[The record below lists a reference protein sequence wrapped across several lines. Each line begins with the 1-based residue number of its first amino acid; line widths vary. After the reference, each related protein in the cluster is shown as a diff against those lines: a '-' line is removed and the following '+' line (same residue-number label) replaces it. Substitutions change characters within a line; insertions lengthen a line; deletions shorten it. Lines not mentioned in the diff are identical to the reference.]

1 MPNNKPRY
9 SLTVDGKQRTVEAD
23 KFNNNI
29 DAFVSQ
35 MPDATVRMKDASG
48 KEADVK
54 LNDLSSAYDQGYD
67 YVTTDKPIY
76 VNTKAPASSSN
87 NERQKAAQDR
97 PTAPVQ
103 QHQSIPAGKPQAPAT
118 PQQQGKQEPGFF
130 SRLWQ
135 SAKNALSSAG
145 KTGPEGHAVA
155 AGEAIGNKM
164 QQGSAAR
171 QPAQQA
177 AAHPQQHVQQP
188 QKDAQQTPQT
198 APKQNIE
205 SGQVSPQDAWR
216 NQPITVGYLTKGQH
230 DTTQGAVYDQMYK
243 EFEDYYNKLNVGEH
257 RPSAI
262 RYLTNRAWDYNIDE
276 GEGGG
281 VVITP
286 KGNRTSGYIDSNVTY
301 VRDAN
306 GNVRTENTLGNGR
319 ANNIVNNVLANF
331 LTNKAQ
337 AAAEELVKKIPYG
350 VNEEMAL
357 DALRDNYY
365 QSGYQKELWAIASK
379 SGVQYKDFIN
389 EFMKPVLNETIKRT
403 HNGLELP
410 VNSLFSDWDYAA
422 EAGKEYDPN
431 ALNADERKLYDA
443 LMTDFDQRLS
453 ADRATARGKANE
465 LSGRETASN
474 LAIGGREGHAM
485 QLGVPMET
493 LREYN
498 AYADP
503 SKAVNYVLDKL
514 YSNGK
519 GGQGGVP
526 VKDNID
532 RQRIGNLLYR
542 KIMDKLV
549 QERIPKSKWGYVLKG
564 FMDGDLGELF
574 KNYTQTDFERHLDN
588 LADTKY
594 MQSLKGF
601 SGMLATGGHEV
612 TKFLSDAWEYY
623 LGGKVGS
630 AVTSAL
636 RKRAIQR
643 FAGDLIERGIQR
655 NVAEG
660 IAARAFQRTTQ
671 NAGRK
676 AVMGA
681 VHGAG
686 TMGTAQAISGALR
699 QSISPAA
706 GAKMDEILQ
715 RKANGEQIDKKQ
727 EAQEIAEANKEAH
740 NLTSVLGAGAMGG
753 LSGAV
758 AGMSFG
764 PGTYV
769 GETVG
774 KWASKYM
781 GDLASAATGY
791 MARLGTNAASA
802 TAIGQ
807 AEGAITG
814 EKPEGSIGNQFAQNL
829 VTFALLDAQGAAPRM
844 LNGHPIKSY
853 RAWKEYERS
862 YGISTEDQQRM
873 RDAGYG
879 DLIDTIDGLVSE
891 RFRDRGSSTLPNSGW
906 KPQEKSTR
914 INEGMMKLLS
924 DDTIPEELKRKYYS
938 LVTGDDS
945 KQLSP
950 IVASEVTTDEDGN
963 HYLVTYNKYGNVVSD
978 RQYHSEKA
986 AQDAQMEI
994 GHEQDENLTDTLQQG
1009 VFAKDADALMEHAYQ
1024 AAVDAFKNGDSSLGK
1039 GQQTLLYLYQN
1050 KERLAKALAA
1060 AGTGEPLSESDQR
1073 LVSLFNTVQKQL
1085 FEHDANS
1092 HDGNIYNIAR
1102 AAEAANGLASHSLYV
1117 ARKGHTEKEAKK
1129 LAEENGEEA
1138 VHVGGDVWRTASEDA
1153 AVKDY
1158 QQRLYDYMSGIEE
1171 GQGAEV
1177 KEQGRIE
1184 YKPGEGAAAQQPPT
1198 EPSASKETVDAQQP
1212 AERDGSAPYKGAAQ
1226 NGSEPIQGQGPT
1238 LSPEALEK
1246 GQQPQGQGQ
1255 QQPQGLAEG
1264 AGQEKTPLQQRMEA
1278 GYERG
1283 MGIESDETQLAQIQH
1298 DTDFAN
1304 QRFNQAFGD
1313 GNLNA
1318 FRNGMIDAVKNGDE
1332 DAMRK
1337 LLDKYEGQL
1346 SDEQKEATYG
1356 LIEIGAVQNG
1366 IDDSITSQ
1374 TMEYR
1379 DQRQQELADIS
1390 DAQGNITRLT
1400 LDDGTTAYLKNGDIT
1415 NEYGGVMVVD
1425 ENGETKQIPVS
1436 SIKQAEE
1443 PVSAQQQLND
1453 DTNAFAEDLK
1463 TGYQRLASGADMLPG
1478 QQADINISGK
1488 MFHVTVDRELEDGR
1502 YQLIMDDG
1510 SPIVLTSDEMQQA
1523 VAAAR
1528 NESVTAELAN
1538 QKQQRAAQETEARRT
1553 KGIAGYADG
1562 KPDLGASE
1570 TDPTV
1575 AGEYLRQQQAEDGK
1589 DPLPGIESEIEAQKS
1604 AQQQAQQDLDR
1615 HEQWMEINGDLYSPE
1630 DKATKESII
1639 EQRKKEIADAKQRI
1653 RKLGEVRN
1661 AYMSSEQRMKFR
1673 NDRMR
1678 KSEEARKTAF
1688 AEWQKAQDVDKSKP
1702 ATVDGIDNKTLLD
1715 NYATQADAEN
1725 YLQRRREEVIHAYR
1739 DGASN
1744 TISDVQ
1750 RRLQDYTNGLEE
1762 LTTDELKSLHSQ
1774 LADAKEQE
1782 RLAMEQVK
1790 QIKAQQQKLGTLYK
1804 ERNKAELDKMEPADR
1819 RAALLK
1825 GARTPEELL
1834 RKAHEAYKGSDF
1846 ESRLDDLEPETL
1858 EEYVSQNLGY
1868 GTLNWEG
1875 TGSGISKKKGLKQ
1888 ELGLTRG
1895 IGHGFDSNGINAY
1908 LAPTGQGMSVDL
1920 AAHKMW
1926 EETRGT
1932 QFDNYDDQDFKNA
1945 ILDLLGSAQKATDI
1959 KYLMIR
1965 NRINEVE
1972 DYERHQEEQ
1981 ERWYKEQEEEALK
1994 KRQQDIDMYNDY
2006 LNAIAESRLLTPEHE
2021 SYLNG
2026 LYADEIAEAEQ
2037 EEADRE
2043 AAWKAYEA
2051 EKEENQLKQNNDGR
2065 TATETNDSGSEVD
2078 RQSEPGADDAG
2089 NGKSEETLPGKAAHQ
2104 SAAETEHHAQ
2114 RQVSDRSAHTPA
2126 GDSDADGS
2134 VSLSAPK
2141 LKEIKKRAS
2150 QFSAETE
2157 EESGAFGRL
2166 VPKMSD
2172 EELLTYMRLDGNG
2185 DPNEAYHPELYDE
2198 YDSRHNDEEVDAY
2211 NSYLQQLRDS
2221 GTTAEQAED
2230 MLANVQLDY
2239 KRYGATDERSM
2250 LNGQQDALMDYISE
2264 LNHQEEE
2271 KSPSEEQGEGQM
2283 EMHEVDTDKLFKDLK
2298 AGKTATLSDYYKDEG
2313 VHSIGATY
2321 TPEKVAAERQNVNT
2335 DPTEGQ
2341 KEAGNYKKGHIKV
2354 DGYDIT
2360 IENPKGSTRSGKDAS
2375 GKAWSV
2381 PMHYDYGYIK
2391 GTEGVDGDHI
2401 DVYLSDEPTKGNV
2414 YVVDQ
2419 VNQNDGSFDE
2429 HKVMYGFPSMEAA
2442 VEAYKGQYEDG
2453 WKVGTVTEVSRE
2465 DFKKWVESSHRKTK
2479 PFADYKSMEAAAL
2492 QQLTERDG
2500 NHDRNVAHEVND
2512 VSAGKKLESANDV
2525 LAEAERRKRLTSEE
2539 GAKKTWESLVNPNK
2553 LINFANDEEA
2563 QAKWVNEHLSDIVD
2577 GYIATCKNGN
2587 TLDPDELRKAF
2598 TGIGYDGKNVPQ
2610 FRASEK
2616 HVVDILYAKM
2626 LLKALASGKSS
2637 ITLLTGVGGAGKST
2651 ATRQMD
2657 LSNRG
2662 VVYDSAFNSFSSL
2675 EKAIKKAKAAGIKDI
2690 QVVAVHN
2697 DALTAFN
2704 NTVNRGLSS
2713 GRFLSLSYFI
2723 DDAFPK
2729 NAGKIAALSEKY
2741 PDVDIVCYDNSHND
2755 ASNRENGGLVSID
2768 AAKHWDYSV
2777 SNALIN
2783 QLLDIIEDGINK
2795 GRFTKDQAAS
2805 LGFGL
2810 QEVPRSHGA
2819 VADPS
2824 TIERIARIGRRIRQ
2838 EVGGDI
2844 RPSTS
2849 GEQPLVRGDGLH
2861 QPGGPRPHTAG
2872 KGAEIKPHS
2881 AKQLDFFDLFG
2892 DETADKPYYPI
2903 ENGRI
2908 QPSRGI
2914 AFPVGWSLPTKD
2926 GRNIKVTK
2934 VLPGENRREVSWAD
2948 GEGKAH
2954 SEEMST
2960 DALQHLADVAFG
2972 FADDNTNQ
2980 NNYGKDNTEN
2990 AEGAGADS
2998 GANRPLGS
3006 VRPSGDGVLGSSEL
3020 GRPDAG
3026 EVGGD
3031 TKESSGLAD
3040 GQPGGLSTVGR
3051 RGGAKVDA
3059 DSGDTASSLVGG
3071 RRHGVSTGVR
3081 PDGEGHSDRGTD
3093 GRPGAPERPLR
3104 VSVRPGA
3111 DASGSDSGESPERG
3125 ASSEE
3130 GAGVRGLLAGQEKPG
3145 KPARDEA
3152 TATMRADDGSKKTA
3166 SERNTPLN
3174 TRNYLYP
3181 KDGADIDNMSA
3192 KDRLATNVD
3201 ALETLAQL
3209 VHEGRTATAEER
3221 NKLGKFRG
3229 WGGVD
3234 MTDVWNVDSL
3244 LRKGRKWDSSRR
3256 ENVTDVANPYYRLG
3270 MVIKSLDP
3278 DGKRGVFESIKKA
3291 ALTSYYTPLPIA
3303 GAMNEYL
3310 SLAGYKGGG
3319 SMLDPSI
3326 GNGVFEGTMPK
3337 DMQQRTQ
3344 IYGVELDWLTAQIA
3358 KNLYPDAH
3366 IQQSGYQEAE
3376 LCKDAFDVVESNIP
3390 FGDIKVYDPTWRHDS
3405 SPAKKAAQGK
3415 IHTYFAL
3422 KMMENAKPGGLVTIM
3437 TSNSIMD
3444 TPGNGIIRDAL
3455 LEQGEFLGAVRLPD
3469 NTFKGAGTRVVTDVI
3484 FMRKYKDEDD
3494 RANTLARDGYAEKQ
3508 RQFSRV
3514 DTIKAH
3520 NASEGKDYDV
3530 RISGYYKSNP
3540 KMMLGKVVAG
3550 GQYRGDEFGLTS
3562 VDDTNA
3568 LAKKM
3573 HEAIKKEIVGDRA
3586 GQLYDTH
3593 KSERKIYH
3601 AIRESYVGDGSYQ
3614 SSGNIVEQNGKFG
3627 VLRAVSHGD
3636 VDMGFDFE
3644 ENPKLNRFAA
3654 RIRLYIPVRT
3664 ALKKL
3669 IAAQINR
3676 ESEKV
3681 IEGYR
3686 KELNAAYKAFHNRYG
3701 LLNDKSNNF
3710 IAEDIDSYQMLS
3722 LEDIDEDTKKLK
3734 GLADI
3739 FTKNTIKPTIDTS
3752 KVNDPASAIAT
3763 SLAQYGE
3770 VRPSFME
3777 TVLGKDWP
3785 TLCGDTLYKVPF
3797 SESYVV
3803 SDDYLSGD
3811 VKSKLED
3818 AQRAAAESS
3827 EYKRNVEALEKVQ
3840 PRDIPIGEIN
3850 IRMGARWVP
3859 DKIYTDFMK
3868 KMFGIPDW
3876 DHVKSGVRYI
3886 PESDDY
3892 IINVDSSET
3901 GIEADKWAT
3910 DRRSAKEI
3918 FEAAMKDRSLKVYDH
3933 HSDGSTSLNKSATE
3947 LANSKVQDLRE
3958 TFETWVTSDPE
3969 RADALG
3975 KMYNEKFNRTVIR
3988 QWSAPFLQPVG
3999 LQGMTLRPHQQ
4010 AAVWMLLNNRG
4021 GIVDHIVGAGKTLVM
4036 QSAIMEMRRMGIAK
4050 KPMIIALKATV
4061 GQIAKEFAQAYPA
4074 AKILAPTEKDF
4085 VAKNRKKLF
4094 AQIATNDY
4102 DCVIVSHDYYVKFG
4116 HTKEIESQT
4125 LREQLQQLEATIML
4139 MRTNDVNGSQSQL
4152 TKRQLKGLEKRKA
4165 NLEARMKRIMDR
4177 PTDKEFCFEN
4187 LGVDYLFVDECQRFK
4202 SLPYA
4207 TTYNQV
4213 AGLGD
4218 PTGSTKAVALLN
4230 GVRYLQQLHQ
4240 GDRGTVFLSGTT
4252 ITNSLVEVYNLLNY
4266 LRPNMMKKLGYT
4278 TFDAWA
4284 AQFAVRSSELE
4295 YGVTNELK
4303 EKNRFRY
4310 FQNVSELGKMYAE
4323 IADVR
4328 NDYNLKLPKPKPR
4341 THLVTIEPSDD
4352 LDIINEQI
4360 VNMVKT
4366 KDGSFFGIDGND
4378 KTPWSLQASN
4388 FSTKASVSPR
4398 LVDPSL
4404 PDDPH
4409 GKLATACEN
4418 VAKIYKQFDAQK
4430 GTQLIFCDTGVP
4442 SKGKEYDAY
4451 TDIINRLVNDY
4462 GIPRKEIVDIHT
4474 ANTDDK
4480 RKALFKKVRDG
4491 QVRILIGG
4499 TVNMGTGVNVQSRL
4513 VALHHIDI
4521 PWQPADT
4528 EQRNGRGVRQG
4539 NIIARDFNDNNVDIY
4554 YYAVKGTLDTYRYQL
4569 QDIKG
4574 KMFAQF
4580 KLNTIDSDSAR
4591 EFDEG
4596 EIDADGQIDPA
4607 QMVAM
4612 LSGNPVI
4619 FEKSK
4624 QDKLVK
4630 KLRRQESSEYNDY
4643 LRRKRNIESLKSRKE
4658 SFEEYKR
4665 MNDRDKEFLERNGYD
4680 PSRPANDYKI
4690 VDGSGKEFPWKKA
4703 TEAGKIIHK
4712 LWKSAKPFTLKGY
4725 GMKAHVVQN
4734 GDDMFGFQTILKPV
4748 SDHWG
4753 LSNLP
4758 YSVPLSDTDQAAGQA
4773 FANLVKSIY
4782 HSGDAYKAELD
4793 KLTHKLEGSDKIGE
4807 FQFSKQKQLEEALAK
4822 KKELDAEYQKL
4833 SDETNNEAEQKTGEP
4848 QGSQDSGDDGALY
4861 RMADEEEAAKLD
4873 KEPTVKVYRAM
4884 QLINGKLYPPMAAK
4898 VNGSLVESAEPGQ
4911 WLRADEHPELAK
4923 NGLFTLNKGGK
4934 DASGKRLGSVP
4945 AAYNPYWHTSRSPL
4959 NDQFS
4964 SAYKRPNLVTVEVEI
4979 PKSELTSG
4987 YQADGVKDPVGEMSW
5002 HAGPVS
5008 SKLPKEK
5015 ERKVILSRWCKV
5027 VRVVPDAEVADK
5039 VAGML
5044 KGEDISVPDNTVT
5057 PSLRMELEKRGVP
5070 ITHTKMV
5077 EDWERK
5083 YPATQSGLSR
5093 DGDGAYTDDE
5103 LSEMN
5108 DPFVKMLGEKARS
5121 AKQRKAF
5128 AARERR
5134 RMEAAAHEWAD
5145 KLHLDNVEIV
5155 TEPVAIKD
5163 RRGRVYHP
5171 KGYFDK
5177 GTSRIVICIGN
5188 NRNVRDVV
5196 QTVLHEAV
5204 GHYGLR
5210 RLFGKHFDTF
5220 LENVYAAAD
5229 MDVRRR
5235 ITELALR
5242 KYGGNFHVAT
5252 EEYLAS
5258 LAEDTNYESLSKGFW
5273 PRIKQL
5279 FLRMLRA
5286 IGLKDFVDRGVTLS
5300 INELRYILWRSFK
5313 NLTAPGEHRS
5323 FADEA
5328 EDEAKQAELKVGD
5341 FRLDKAIDQGASP
5354 EELAVINKT
5363 VQRSWL
5369 AKKAM
5374 DTLRQLTAAKREL
5387 DEAITE
5393 NPSSEKA
5400 SRLRGQL
5407 EKLNETMDDNRD
5419 WAEDLNVD
5427 LRQLLKDNGVKE
5439 EDLRE
5444 FDSRQ
5449 EGIDGAQQRPT
5460 EQSLNEQQEAAE
5472 REAREEKV
5480 RRLTQRFVRTFRQWL
5495 KVKKEYDRSF
5505 QEDPE
5510 SERTDTLGDVLNGWN
5525 DNMETLV
5532 DEAYEMG
5539 LDARQ
5544 LRQKLKDN
5552 GTEDEDLREYD
5563 GLFADEE
5570 VPIAVDKNITPEQ
5583 QALLRGL
5590 NSHEYPTIQKLSA
5603 EKLGNNVESAV
5614 NKGEN
5619 VSEHGAAAQQPTERR
5634 GNVGADMNRRG
5645 MSTREF
5651 SDQEKIDMRN
5661 AAEELG
5667 ETLGG
5672 VPVAIEHNG
5681 KDGVKGS
5688 FDTHD
5693 NTVHVN
5699 MDEADGIEDVEAT
5712 VCHEVLGHEGLKALF
5727 GSNKGVDM
5735 FGQFIYDNASKELRR
5750 RIVEKAD
5757 EEGYEWTDPL
5767 RFSKAAQEVFSD
5779 IASEGPRNA
5788 EEFSLWRKVKHYV
5801 IRALKSLGI
5810 RIRGIVNDH
5819 DLRYFVLKT
5828 GKAVK
5833 KWSMMDEEAQ
5843 REAAEPGRIMYSR
5856 RGKPRKRKDESMA
5869 QYIERLRTYER
5880 WKQAEEKAKAAN
5892 DPLPEKEDYDH
5903 QAQDEYNKA
5912 MDDWRKS
5919 NNIQSGDKEPSEFPK
5934 RKHGDSPQEYAVRVA
5949 DYESQSDIWKTAP
5962 NVFDYMKKAQDEY
5975 HAAYEAWKT
5984 RYDLQEMENV
5994 DEKLYSGE
6002 PIPVDQPQTDE
6013 QHYDQLEV
6021 EHAVEQ
6027 DAARELGDAV
6037 GMDLSAEGAQR
6048 HAKLAVIERRK
6059 NLESASADDAIF
6071 IHDLCRDIDALA
6083 KKKGMKTAEL
6093 REKLIDVIESPVA
6106 QQDAD
6111 KEVDKWV
6118 DVLNNMRAFQ
6128 DAHSSITADGV
6139 KAAMPELT
6147 ALSHLYVKY
6156 GVKPSTYEQRK
6167 EIHEAAKALADKF
6180 NDYYKD
6186 TTGYN
6191 QLFGDDIMQ
6200 VGKYI
6205 VKMSDAAYAAA
6216 AASKLGEDPD
6226 VKAIV
6231 DRIHDWY
6238 DNFYH
6243 VIEDAG
6249 LRGDAGYVENG
6260 YINHIWDKKKSDAG
6274 AWEKYVENYQ
6284 RTKSGNMRHRT
6295 ISTYADGIE
6304 VGLVPKFNDVAQ
6316 IMSYYS
6322 RQNNEAIA
6330 NKKFLDDLSF
6340 LTVSELNKDGE
6351 VVRTL
6356 PVLNSHHPNRFD
6368 EERYKMYHVPGVGDV
6383 WVLNEVSRRF
6393 SSIFGTMRT
6402 QDIPDW
6408 LSKTG
6413 KVYDLLGSTMKKIQ
6427 LSISGFHMGALSEVA
6442 LAQMRPDRGMKA
6454 IFKYILLDS
6463 IRHHGEIPAYVHPE
6477 DFKLAASHLVQ
6488 LGATQDYAASDVNM
6502 ITERFRN
6509 YVRSL
6514 RKDEAFVKQAAGGAL
6529 TPLAVAL
6536 DFINKGMDK
6545 LLWNYLHDGLKIA
6558 CFKQFAE
6565 QIDRRVEKEGLT
6577 SSQRD
6582 RLLDEAGQYVNDTF
6596 GGQYWELLNVS
6607 PAALKWMRRA
6617 LLSPDWFISTQRHFF
6632 ANFGFGSLYDTRSF
6646 GEYVKESLRLN
6657 RAAAQQRRTEPGS
6670 VESIDADGDIY
6681 RKFRSKEARLC
6692 YVLGVCVFFYTMM
6705 NGLNAVMRARDEA
6718 KEKEKADEMRKTN
6731 PDYKSPYEL
6740 SYPDGMKWY
6749 DYTMLGNSL
6758 GQQTHLFLER
6768 YEDGTEMYVR
6778 WGKQFREFPEMFIGR
6793 KGLDFPAPMIQRMM
6807 GKANPVI
6814 GLVRDNLGA
6823 LGIWGFENQNDIEEI
6838 QAKYGKQIGLLAMNA
6853 RHFLPFSLPTQSEK
6867 EFKMMDLFMP
6877 SSKGFT
6883 RYKTVDY
6890 FKDFI
6895 KSGDMEGVA
6904 RVYRAATMNGID
6916 AEKCLQA
6923 AITTLKAEQRDEMSD
6938 GIKDLSQ
6945 AVKRY
6950 DAAKTLKEKKVL
6962 KNKLTKLLAAES
6974 YKAFTR
6980 DEAMQMIEDYMNG
6993 DNVSEKDNDRYIELS
7008 NSSDI
7013 RADYRLSAIGKQAK
7027 KFVVQIKDA
7036 QSSGDASAAEK
7047 LANRYSS
7054 WIEIN
7059 TIINQERSS
7068 VNKLKKQ
7075 LGKGNDKAVMN
7086 EIREVRKQA
7095 QQLVDA
7101 LPAPK

>member
-1 MPNNKPRY
+1 MANDNDKIKIIY
-9 SLTVDGKQRTVEAD
+9 TTLKDGGAD
-23 KFNNNI
+23 VGTEKEFN
-29 DAFVSQ
+29 DWFL
-35 MPDATVRMKDASG
+35 ASG
-48 KEADVK
+48 KDGYENRKSVYDALTDGGADAGRNYEEFRDWLGLHAVDGGAGK
-54 LNDLSSAYDQGYD
+54 HVVHGDDGADAVQS
-67 YVTTDKPIY
+67 V
-76 VNTKAPASSSN
+76 APA
-87 NERQKAAQDR
+87 QQ
-97 PTAPVQ
+97 PV
-103 QHQSIPAGKPQAPAT
+103 SPKPQAP
-118 PQQQGKQEPGFF
+118 QQQDKQEPGFF

-135 SAKNALSSAG
+135 SAKDAFSSAG
-145 KTGPEGHAVA
+145 QTGPEGHAVA
-155 AGEAIGNKM
+155 AGAAISNM
-164 QQGSAAR
+164 LQQGSAAR
-171 QPAQQA
+171 QPAQQRTL
-177 AAHPQQHVQQP
+177 PPNQP
-188 QKDAQQTPQT
+188 VSQTQKNAQQAAQA
-198 APKQNIE
+198 APKQDVE

-230 DTTQGAVYDQMYK
+230 DTTQGAVFDQMYK
-243 EFEDYYNKLNVGEH
+243 DFESYYNNVKPGQ
-257 RPSAI
+257 PSAI
-262 RYLTNRAWDYNIDE
+262 RFLRQRAMDYGINE
-276 GEGGG
+276 GNGGL
-281 VVITP
+281 VVTP
-286 KGNRTSGYIDSNVTY
+286 GGNKVGDVSTDVINVTDPNGTHTE
-301 VRDAN
+301 VMLGSGKAN
-306 GNVRTENTLGNGR
+306 EL
-319 ANNIVNNVLANF
+319 ADSVLNSF
-331 LTNKAQ
+331 LRNKAR
-337 AAAEELVKKIPYG
+337 AAAEELAKKIPFSDTDTA
-350 VNEEMAL
+350 M
-357 DALRDNYY
+357 DSLRANYY
-365 QSGYQKELWAIASK
+365 NSDYQRQLWDIAGK
-379 SGVQYKDFIN
+379 SGVSYKHFIDS
-389 EFMKPVLNETIKRT
+389 FMKPALDDAIKSI
-403 HNGLELP
+403 HNGMNLH
-410 VNSLFSDWDYAA
+410 VGSLFSDWNYAA
-422 EAGKEYDPN
+422 DEGKEYDPN
-431 ALNADERKLYDA
+431 ALNADERKLYDV

-465 LSGRETASN
+465 LAGRETASN

-503 SKAVNYVLDKL
+503 IKAVNYVLDKL
-514 YSNGK
+514 MGNG
-519 GGQGGVP
+519 GGNVIAGGNG
-526 VKDNID
+526 DGIN
-532 RQRIGNLLYR
+532 RQALGNLLYR

-564 FMDGDLGELF
+564 FMDGDIGELF

-588 LADTKY
+588 LADKKY

-601 SGMLATGGHEV
+601 SGMLATGGHEA

-630 AVTSAL
+630 AVTGAL
-636 RKRAIQR
+636 RKRAIKR
-643 FAGDLIERGIQR
+643 FAADLVERGIQR

-660 IAARAFQRTTQ
+660 IAARAFQRTAQ

-686 TMGTAQAISGALR
+686 TMGTAGAISGTLR

-706 GAKMDEILQ
+706 GEKMDEILQ
-715 RKANGEQIDKKQ
+715 RKANGEQISKQQ

-740 NLTSVLGAGAMGG
+740 SITSVLGAGAKGG

-758 AGMSFG
+758 AGMTFG

-769 GETVG
+769 GETVS

-791 MARLGTNAASA
+791 TARLGTNAASA
-802 TAIGQ
+802 TALGQ

-829 VTFALLDAQGAAPRM
+829 VTFAMLDAQGAAPRM

-879 DLIDTIDGLVSE
+879 DLIDTIDGIVSE

-906 KPQEKSTR
+906 KPQEESTR

-924 DDTIPEELKRKYYS
+924 DATLPEELKRKYYS

-978 RQYHSEKA
+978 RQYHNEKS
-986 AQDAQMEI
+986 AQDAQMKI
-994 GHEQDENLTDTLQQG
+994 GHEQDENLTDALQQG
-1009 VFAKDADALMEHAYQ
+1009 VFAKDADALMEHAYH
-1024 AAVDAFKNGDSSLGK
+1024 AAVEAFKNGDGSLGK

-1050 KERLAKALAA
+1050 KDRLTNALVA
-1060 AGTGEPLSESDQR
+1060 AGTGEPLTESDQR

-1102 AAEAANGLASHSLYV
+1102 AAEAANGLASNSLYV
-1117 ARKGHTEKEAKK
+1117 ARKGHTQKEAKK

-1138 VHVGGDVWRTASEDA
+1138 IHIGGDVWRTASEDA

-1177 KEQGRIE
+1177 KE
-1184 YKPGEGAAAQQPPT
+1184 PGEEATAQQQPT
-1198 EPSASKETVDAQQP
+1198 EPSAPEVADA
-1212 AERDGSAPYKGAAQ
+1212 
-1226 NGSEPIQGQGPT
+1226 T
-1238 LSPEALEK
+1238 
-1246 GQQPQGQGQ
+1246 Q
-1255 QQPQGLAEG
+1255 QQPTEPT
-1264 AGQEKTPLQQRMEA
+1264 GQQNHDQDVLNKLQERRNA

-1283 MGIESDETQLAQIQH
+1283 MGIDSDKTQLVQIQH
-1298 DTDFAN
+1298 DIDLAN

-1313 GNLNA
+1313 GNMNA
-1318 FRNGMIDAVKNGDE
+1318 FRNGMIDAVKNDDE

-1346 SDEQKEATYG
+1346 SDEQREATYS

-1366 IDDSITSQ
+1366 IDDSIASQ
-1374 TMEYR
+1374 TMEYH

-1400 LDDGTTAYLKNGDIT
+1400 LDDGTTVYLKNGDIT
-1415 NEYGGVMVVD
+1415 NQYGGVMVVD

-1443 PVSAQQQLND
+1443 PVSAQQQLYN

-1478 QQADINISGK
+1478 QQADINISGQK
-1488 MFHVTVDRELEDGR
+1488 FHVTADRELEDGR

-1510 SPIVLTSDEMQQA
+1510 SPIVLTSDETQQA

-1528 NESVTAELAN
+1528 NESVSTELAN
-1538 QKQQRAAQETEARRT
+1538 QQQQRAAQETEARRT
-1553 KGIAGYADG
+1553 KGIVGYAEG

-1570 TDPTV
+1570 TDPAV
-1575 AGEYLRQQQAEDGK
+1575 AGEYLRQKQAEDGK
-1589 DPLPGIESEIEAQKS
+1589 DPLPSIESEIEALKS

-1615 HEQWMEINGDLYSPE
+1615 HEQWMEINGDLYTPE
-1630 DKATKESII
+1630 DKANKESII
-1639 EQRKKEIADAKQRI
+1639 EQRKKEIADTRQRI

-1661 AYMSSEQRMKFR
+1661 AYMSQEQRMKFR

-1688 AEWQKAQDVDKSKP
+1688 TEWQKAQDTEKP
-1702 ATVDGIDNKTLLD
+1702 KQATVDGIDNKTLLD
-1715 NYATQADAEN
+1715 NYATQADAED
-1725 YLQRRREEVIHAYR
+1725 YLQRRREEILRAYR
-1739 DGASN
+1739 AGASN
-1744 TISDVQ
+1744 TIADVQ
-1750 RRLQDYTNGLEE
+1750 RHLQDYTNGLEE
-1762 LTTDELKSLHSQ
+1762 LTDDDLKSLFTH
-1774 LADAKEQE
+1774 LAEAKEQE
-1782 RLAMEQVK
+1782 RVAMEQAK

-1819 RAALLK
+1819 RAVLLK
-1825 GARTPEELL
+1825 GARTPAELL
-1834 RKAHEAYKGSDF
+1834 KKAHEAYKGSDF

-1875 TGSGISKKKGLKQ
+1875 TGTGISKKNGLKQ

-1908 LAPTGQGMSVDL
+1908 LAPKGQGMSVDM

-1926 EETRGT
+1926 KDSRGT
-1932 QFDNYDDQDFKNA
+1932 QFDSYDDQDFKNA
-1945 ILDLLGSAQKATDI
+1945 ILDLLGSSQKATDI
-1959 KYLMIR
+1959 KYLTIR
-1965 NRINEVE
+1965 NRIKEVE
-1972 DYERHQEEQ
+1972 DYERAQEEQ
-1981 ERWYKEQEEEALK
+1981 ERWYKEQEDEELK

-2006 LNAIAESRLLTPEHE
+2006 LNAIAESNTLTPEQE
-2021 SYLNG
+2021 SYLDG

-2037 EEADRE
+2037 EEAERE
-2043 AAWKAYEA
+2043 AAWEAYEA
-2051 EKEENQLKQNNDGR
+2051 EKEEEQLKQNNDER
-2065 TATETNDSGSEVD
+2065 TATETNGSGSEVD
-2078 RQSEPGADDAG
+2078 SQSEPRTDDSG
-2089 NGKSEETLPGKAAHQ
+2089 DGKSEETVPDEAAHQ
-2104 SAAETEHHAQ
+2104 PAAKTEHHAQ
-2114 RQVSDRSAHTPA
+2114 REAGDGTAHTPA
-2126 GDSDADGS
+2126 GDSDADGG
-2134 VSLSAPK
+2134 VSLSAQK

-2166 VPKMSD
+2166 IPKMSD
-2172 EELLTYMRLDGNG
+2172 EELLAYMRLDGNG

-2198 YDSRHNDEEVDAY
+2198 YDSRHNDEEVEAY

-2221 GTTAEQAED
+2221 GTTTEQADD
-2230 MLANVQLDY
+2230 MLAKVQGDF
-2239 KRYGATDERSM
+2239 KTYGATDERSM
-2250 LNGQQDALMDYISE
+2250 LNGQQDALIDYISE

-2271 KSPSEEQGEGQM
+2271 KSPSKEQGKGQM

-2298 AGKTATLSDYYKDEG
+2298 ADKTATLSDYYKDEG
-2313 VHSIGATY
+2313 GHSIGATD
-2321 TPEKVAAERQNVNT
+2321 TPEKVTAERQNVNT
-2335 DPTEGQ
+2335 EPTEGQ

-2419 VNQNDGSFDE
+2419 VNQKDGSFDE

-2442 VEAYKGQYEDG
+2442 VDAYKGQYEDG

-2479 PFADYKSMEAAAL
+2479 PFADYKSMETAAKQQRKEPSVPDIKPIGSGDFGPIYDQFKDKPNEAVKFLMSQKDGEAL
-2492 QQLTERDG
+2492 GALHHKEIGGISIVWGNAKAGLQKIAHKHPEVLGNLQDILDG
-2500 NHDRNVAHEVND
+2500 MHVVRSSDNRV
-2512 VSAGKKLESANDV
+2512 KLESG
-2525 LAEAERRKRLTSEE
+2525 TH
-2539 GAKKTWESLVNPNK
+2539 
-2553 LINFANDEEA
+2553 FAVVSRDWLG
-2563 QAKWVNEHLSDIVD
+2563 KEHTPWL
-2577 GYIATCKNGN
+2577 
-2587 TLDPDELRKAF
+2587 
-2598 TGIGYDGKNVPQ
+2598 
-2610 FRASEK
+2610 
-2616 HVVDILYAKM
+2616 
-2626 LLKALASGKSS
+2626 
-2637 ITLLTGVGGAGKST
+2637 
-2651 ATRQMD
+2651 
-2657 LSNRG
+2657 
-2662 VVYDSAFNSFSSL
+2662 
-2675 EKAIKKAKAAGIKDI
+2675 
-2690 QVVAVHN
+2690 
-2697 DALTAFN
+2697 LTAFEKKESSANNNSMDTAETLDGKRNDTATPQDTAFNGKDSKKN
-2704 NTVNRGLSS
+2704 NTKQEKDEKKVVSS
-2713 GRFLSLSYFI
+2713 QPKELSL
-2723 DDAFPK
+2723 
-2729 NAGKIAALSEKY
+2729 
-2741 PDVDIVCYDNSHND
+2741 
-2755 ASNRENGGLVSID
+2755 
-2768 AAKHWDYSV
+2768 
-2777 SNALIN
+2777 
-2783 QLLDIIEDGINK
+2783 
-2795 GRFTKDQAAS
+2795 
-2805 LGFGL
+2805 
-2810 QEVPRSHGA
+2810 
-2819 VADPS
+2819 
-2824 TIERIARIGRRIRQ
+2824 
-2838 EVGGDI
+2838 
-2844 RPSTS
+2844 
-2849 GEQPLVRGDGLH
+2849 
-2861 QPGGPRPHTAG
+2861 
-2872 KGAEIKPHS
+2872 
-2881 AKQLDFFDLFG
+2881 FDEEEPTTG
-2892 DETADKPYYPI
+2892 KPYYPI
-2903 ENGRI
+2903 ENGRR
-2908 QPSRGI
+2908 QVSKGI
-2914 AFPVGWSLPTKD
+2914 DFPVGWSLPTKD

-2934 VLPGENRREVSWAD
+2934 VLPDENRREVSWTD
-2948 GEGKAH
+2948 GEGKVH
-2954 SEEMST
+2954 SEEMTT

-2990 AEGAGADS
+2990 AGGAGADG
-2998 GANRPLGS
+2998 GADRPLGP
-3006 VRPSGDGVLGSSEL
+3006 VRPSRDGVLGSSEL
-3020 GRPDAG
+3020 GRADAG

-3031 TKESSGLAD
+3031 TKAGSGLAD
-3040 GQPGGLSTVGR
+3040 GQPGGLSAVGS
-3051 RGGAKVDA
+3051 RGGATVNA
-3059 DSGDTASSLVGG
+3059 DSGDTASSVVGG

-3093 GRPGAPERPLR
+3093 GRPGASERPLR

-3111 DASGSDSGESPERG
+3111 DASGSDSGESPERR

-3130 GAGVRGLLAGQEKPG
+3130 GAGVRGLLAGQEKSG

-3152 TATMRADDGSKKTA
+3152 TATTRTDDGSKKTA

-3201 ALETLAQL
+3201 ALETLARL
-3209 VHEGRTATAEER
+3209 VHEGRTANAEER
-3221 NKLGKFRG
+3221 NTLGKFRG

-3234 MTDVWNVDSL
+3234 MTDVWNVDGL
-3244 LRKGRKWDSSRR
+3244 LRKGRKWNSSRQ

-3278 DGKRGVFESIKKA
+3278 DGKRGVFDSIKQA

-3303 GAMNEYL
+3303 RAMNEFL

-3390 FGDIKVYDPTWRHDS
+3390 FGSIKVYDPTWRHDS

-3494 RANTLARDGYAEKQ
+3494 RATTLARDGYAEKQ
-3508 RQFSRV
+3508 QQFSNV

-3530 RISGYYKSNP
+3530 RISGYYKANP

-3562 VDDTNA
+3562 EDDTNA

-3573 HEAIKKEIVGDRA
+3573 LGAIKKEIVGDRA

-3593 KSERKIYH
+3593 KSERKVYH
-3601 AIRESYVGDGSYQ
+3601 AIRETYVGDGSYQ
-3614 SSGNIVEQNGKFG
+3614 SNGNIVEQNGKFG
-3627 VLRAVSHGD
+3627 VLHAVSHGD

-3676 ESEKV
+3676 EPEKV

-3686 KELNAAYKAFHNRYG
+3686 KELNSAYKVFRNRYG
-3701 LLNDKSNNF
+3701 LLNDKANNF

-3752 KVNDPASAIAT
+3752 KVKDPASAIAT

-3777 TVLGKDWP
+3777 KVLGKDWP

-3818 AQRAAAESS
+3818 AKRAAEEYPA
-3827 EYKRNVEALEKVQ
+3827 YKRNVEALEKVQ
-3840 PRDIPIGEIN
+3840 PRDIPVGEIN

-3859 DKIYTDFMK
+3859 DKVYTDFMK

-3892 IINVDSSET
+3892 IINVDRSET

-3910 DRRSAKEI
+3910 DRRSAKDI

-3933 HSDGSTSLNKSATE
+3933 HSDGSTSLNKAATE

-3988 QWSAPFLQPVG
+3988 QWSAPFLQSVG

-4102 DCVIVSHDYYVKFG
+4102 DCVIVSHDNYVKFG

-4125 LREQLQQLEATIML
+4125 LREQLQQLEAAIML
-4139 MRTNDVNGSQSQL
+4139 MRTNDVNGRQSQL

-4388 FSTKASVSPR
+4388 LSTKASVSPR

-4596 EIDADGQIDPA
+4596 EIDADGEIDPA

-4658 SFEEYKR
+4658 SFENYQR
-4665 MNDRDKEFLERNGYD
+4665 MNNRDKEFLERNGYD
-4680 PSRPANDYKI
+4680 PPHPANDYKI
-4690 VDGSGKEFPWKKA
+4690 IDGSGKEYPWKKA
-4703 TEAGKIIHK
+4703 TDAGKIIHK

-4725 GMKAHVVQN
+4725 GMEAHLVQN
-4734 GDDMFGFQTILKPV
+4734 SSDLFGGQTILKPV
-4748 SDHWG
+4748 SNHWA
-4753 LSNLP
+4753 LSDLP

-4833 SDETNNEAEQKTGEP
+4833 SDETNNEAEQETGEP

-4884 QLINGKLYPPMAAK
+4884 QLINGKLYPPMMAAVK
-4898 VNGSLVESAEPGQ
+4898 GKLVEPRELGQ
-4911 WLRADEHPELAK
+4911 WEVADERPGIIEKIKK
-4923 NGLFTLNKGGK
+4923 NKAGEEIGYVTLDKGSKDSTGK
-4934 DASGKRLGSVP
+4934 KGTPIKGV
-4945 AAYNPYWHTSRSPL
+4945 AYNPYWHTSRSPL
-4959 NDQFS
+4959 NDQFK
-4964 SAYKRPNLVTVEVEI
+4964 SAWIRPNIVTVEVEV
-4979 PKSELTSG
+4979 PVSELRSG
-4987 YQADGVKDPVGEMSW
+4987 YRAKYAKDPVGETDW
-5002 HAGPVS
+5002 HSGSVTKQLTAQGHSP
-5008 SKLPKEK
+5008 
-5015 ERKVILSRWCKV
+5015 RKVILSRYDKPV
-5027 VRVVPDAEVADK
+5027 RILSAAETAERIIDYIGDYDVTIPENVVTPQVRV
-5039 VAGML
+5039 
-5044 KGEDISVPDNTVT
+5044 
-5057 PSLRMELEKRGVP
+5057 ELEKRGIKIGAPEKGVKKTEQIREAIERGLSVSDDMLRDSEVFDDGERLPIYVREGGYGVSGLNNDYRKLSDLLDAFRDKYPQYVATFVDSKGEPVDPDNLITWKFNNPGDNNDVSKHLEVP
-5070 ITHTKMV
+5070 HGLSIQV
-5077 EDWERK
+5077 EPWRK
-5083 YPATQSGLSR
+5083 YLSAPYKGAAQNEEATSAQN
-5093 DGDGAYTDDE
+5093 AYVARKTRNA
-5103 LSEMN
+5103 LAA
-5108 DPFVKMLGEKARS
+5108 VK
-5121 AKQRKAF
+5121 
-5128 AARERR
+5128 
-5134 RMEAAAHEWAD
+5134 HWAD
-5145 KLHLDNVEIV
+5145 KMNL
-5155 TEPVAIKD
+5155 
-5163 RRGRVYHP
+5163 G
-5171 KGYFDK
+5171 DK
-5177 GTSRIVICIGN
+5177 V
-5188 NRNVRDVV
+5188 
-5196 QTVLHEAV
+5196 TVLTNTDGLQGKKARAKGWFVPKDGKITIVLPNHTDVGDVIRTLLHEGVA
-5204 GHYGLR
+5204 HYGLR
-5210 RLFGKHFDTF
+5210 QLFGKHFDTF
-5220 LENVYAAAD
+5220 LDNVYNNANHS
-5229 MDVRRR
+5229 VKSR
-5235 ITELALR
+5235 IRDLEL
-5242 KYGGNFHVAT
+5242 KYDGDKHKAT
-5252 EEYLAS
+5252 EEYLAG
-5258 LAEDTNYESLSKGFW
+5258 LAEDTDFEHTANSSWWSK
-5273 PRIKQL
+5273 IKNM
-5279 FLRMLRA
+5279 FLDMLA
-5286 IGLKDFVDRGVTLS
+5286 KVGLKLRHALTDAD
-5300 INELRYILWRSFK
+5300 LRYVLWRSYENMK
-5313 NLTAPGEHRS
+5313 HPGEKRTP
-5323 FADEA
+5323 AD
-5328 EDEAKQAELKVGD
+5328 GH
-5341 FRLDKAIDQGASP
+5341 
-5354 EELAVINKT
+5354 
-5363 VQRSWL
+5363 
-5369 AKKAM
+5369 
-5374 DTLRQLTAAKREL
+5374 
-5387 DEAITE
+5387 
-5393 NPSSEKA
+5393 
-5400 SRLRGQL
+5400 
-5407 EKLNETMDDNRD
+5407 LNEPI
-5419 WAEDLNVD
+5419 
-5427 LRQLLKDNGVKE
+5427 E
-5439 EDLRE
+5439 EIEGERE
-5444 FDSRQ
+5444 PR
-5449 EGIDGAQQRPT
+5449 EAAAQRRPT
-5460 EQSLNEQQEAAE
+5460 EQ
-5472 REAREEKV
+5472 
-5480 RRLTQRFVRTFRQWL
+5480 
-5495 KVKKEYDRSF
+5495 
-5505 QEDPE
+5505 
-5510 SERTDTLGDVLNGWN
+5510 
-5525 DNMETLV
+5525 
-5532 DEAYEMG
+5532 
-5539 LDARQ
+5539 
-5544 LRQKLKDN
+5544 
-5552 GTEDEDLREYD
+5552 
-5563 GLFADEE
+5563 
-5570 VPIAVDKNITPEQ
+5570 
-5583 QALLRGL
+5583 
-5590 NSHEYPTIQKLSA
+5590 
-5603 EKLGNNVESAV
+5603 
-5614 NKGEN
+5614 
-5619 VSEHGAAAQQPTERR
+5619 R
-5634 GNVGADMNRRG
+5634 GNVAADMNRRG

-5651 SDQEKIDMRN
+5651 SEQEKMDMGN

-5672 VPVAIEHNG
+5672 VAVTIEHNG

-5688 FDTHD
+5688 FDTRD

-5750 RIVEKAD
+5750 KIVEKAD

-5779 IASEGPRNA
+5779 IASDGPRNA

-5819 DLRYFVLKT
+5819 DLRYYVLKT

-5833 KWSMMDEEAQ
+5833 KWSMMDEETQ
-5843 REAAEPGRIMYSR
+5843 REAAEPGRIMYSH
-5856 RGKPRKRKDESMA
+5856 RGKPRKRKDESWA
-5869 QYIERLRTYER
+5869 HYIERLRTDER
-5880 WKQAEEKAKAAN
+5880 WKQAEKKAKAAN
-5892 DPLPEKEDYDH
+5892 DPMPEKEDYDQ

-5919 NNIQSGDKEPSEFPK
+5919 NNIQPGDKEPSEFPK
-5934 RKHGDSPQEYAVRVA
+5934 RKDGESPQEYAIRVA

-5962 NVFDYMKKAQDEY
+5962 NMFDYMKKAQDEY

-5984 RYDLQEMENV
+5984 RYDLQEMESV

-6002 PIPVDQPQTDE
+6002 PIPSNQPQTDE

-6021 EHAVEQ
+6021 DHAVEQ
-6027 DAARELGDAV
+6027 DAERELGDAV

-6048 HAKLAVIERRK
+6048 HAQLAVIERCK
-6059 NLESASADDAIF
+6059 KLESASAEDALF
-6071 IHDLCRDIDALA
+6071 IHDLCKDIDALA
-6083 KKKGMKTAEL
+6083 KKKDMKPAEL
-6093 REKLIDVIESPVA
+6093 REKLIDVIEAPVA

-6128 DAHSSITADGV
+6128 DAHASITADGV
-6139 KAAMPELT
+6139 KAAMPELN

-6156 GVKPSTYEQRK
+6156 GVKPSSYEQRK
-6167 EIHEAAKALADKF
+6167 EIHEAAKTLADKF

-6186 TTGYN
+6186 TAGYN

-6205 VKMSDAAYAAA
+6205 VKMSEAAYAAA

-6260 YINHIWDKKKSDAG
+6260 YINHIWDKEKSDAD

-6356 PVLNSHHPNRFD
+6356 PVLNSHHPSRFD

-6427 LSISGFHMGALSEVA
+6427 LSISGFHALALTEVA
-6442 LAQMRPDRGMKA
+6442 IAQMGPINGVRWAVKSLPIELKPLLMLKEL
-6454 IFKYILLDS
+6454 FKGTLIDS
-6463 IRHHGEIPAYVHPE
+6463 IKNGTIPAYARPE
-6477 DFKLAASHLVQ
+6477 DFKFAASHLVQ
-6488 LGATQDYAASDVNM
+6488 LGATQDYAAADVNM

-6509 YVRSL
+6509 YVRGL

-6558 CFKQFAE
+6558 CFKWIAERVDKMVEKRGLTAE
-6565 QIDRRVEKEGLT
+6565 QRE
-6577 SSQRD
+6577 

-6596 GGQYWELLNVS
+6596 GGQYWELLNLS

-6617 LLSPDWFISTQRHFF
+6617 LLSPDWFVSTLRHFF
-6632 ANFGFGSLYDTRSF
+6632 ANFGYGSIYDTRSF
-6646 GEYVKESLRLN
+6646 GEYVKESLRLK
-6657 RAAAQQRRTEPGS
+6657 RAASQQLPTEPS
-6670 VESIDADGDIY
+6670 EAVNDNGDIY
-6681 RKFRSKEARLC
+6681 RILRSTLARLC
-6692 YVLGVCVFFYTMM
+6692 YVVGVCVFYNSLM
-6705 NGLNAVMRARDEA
+6705 NGLNTIMKAWDEE
-6718 KEKEKADEMRKTN
+6718 KEKEKADEIRKTN

-6740 SYPDGMKWY
+6740 AYPDGMKWY
-6749 DYTMLGNSL
+6749 DYTMFGNSL
-6758 GQQTHLFLER
+6758 GQQTHLFLGR
-6768 YEDGTEMYVR
+6768 YADGTEMYVR

-6814 GLVRDNLGA
+6814 GLIRDNLGA

-6838 QAKYGKQIGLLAMNA
+6838 QAKYGKAIGLLAMNA
-6853 RHFLPFSLPTQSEK
+6853 RHFIPYSLPTKADK
-6867 EFKMMDLFMP
+6867 EFKMMDVFMP

-6916 AEKCLQA
+6916 VEKCLQA

-6938 GIKDLSQ
+6938 GIRDLSQ

-6962 KNKLTKLLAAES
+6962 KNKLTKYLAAES

-6993 DNVSEKDNDRYIELS
+6993 DNVAEKDNDRYIELS
-7008 NSSDI
+7008 NSGDI

-7027 KFVVQIKDA
+7027 KFVGQIKAA
-7036 QSSGDASAAEK
+7036 QSSGDASTAKK
-7047 LANRYSS
+7047 LAARYDS

-7075 LGKGNDKAVMN
+7075 LGKGNDKAVMH

>member
-145 KTGPEGHAVA
+145 QTGLEGHAVA

-198 APKQNIE
+198 APKQNVE

-281 VVITP
+281 VVVTP
-286 KGNRTSGYIDSNVTY
+286 KGNHTSGYIDSNVTY

-337 AAAEELVKKIPYG
+337 AAAEELAKKIPYG
-350 VNEEMAL
+350 VNEETAL

-465 LSGRETASN
+465 LAGRETASN

-686 TMGTAQAISGALR
+686 TMGTAQAFSGALR

-769 GETVG
+769 GETLS

-802 TAIGQ
+802 TALGQ

-891 RFRDRGSSTLPNSGW
+891 RFRDGGSSTLPNSGW
-906 KPQEKSTR
+906 KPQEESTR

-924 DDTIPEELKRKYYS
+924 DDTLPEELKRKYYS

-950 IVASEVTTDEDGN
+950 VVASEVTTDEDGN

-986 AQDAQMEI
+986 AQDAQMKI
-994 GHEQDENLTDTLQQG
+994 GHEQDENLTDALQQG
-1009 VFAKDADALMEHAYQ
+1009 VFAKDADALMEQAYH
-1024 AAVDAFKNGDSSLGK
+1024 AAVDAFKNGDGSLGK

-1050 KERLAKALAA
+1050 KERLTKALAA

-1138 VHVGGDVWRTASEDA
+1138 VHVGGEVWRTASEDA

-1177 KEQGRIE
+1177 KEPGRIE
-1184 YKPGEGAAAQQPPT
+1184 YKPGEEAAALQPPT
-1198 EPSASKETVDAQQP
+1198 EPSAPEETVDAQQP

-1226 NGSEPIQGQGPT
+1226 NGSEPIQGQGPI
-1238 LSPEALEK
+1238 LPPEALEK

-1255 QQPQGLAEG
+1255 QQPQGLAER
-1264 AGQEKTPLQQRMEA
+1264 AGQDKTPLQQRMEA

-1379 DQRQQELADIS
+1379 DQRQHELADIS
-1390 DAQGNITRLT
+1390 DATGNITRLT
-1400 LDDGTTAYLKNGDIT
+1400 LADGTTVYLKNGDIA

-1425 ENGETKQIPVS
+1425 ENGDTKQIPVS
-1436 SIKQAEE
+1436 SIKQVDE
-1443 PVSAQQQLND
+1443 PVSAKQQLDD
-1453 DTNAFAEDLK
+1453 DTNAFADDLK

-1510 SPIVLTSDEMQQA
+1510 SPIVLTPDEMQKA
-1523 VAAAR
+1523 VKAAR
-1528 NESVTAELAN
+1528 DESIATELSN
-1538 QKQQRAAQETEARRT
+1538 QQQQRQAQETEARMT
-1553 KGIAGYADG
+1553 KGIVGYAEG

-1589 DPLPGIESEIEAQKS
+1589 DPLPGIESEIESQKS
-1604 AQQQAQQDLDR
+1604 TQQQAQQDLDR

-1639 EQRKKEIADAKQRI
+1639 EQRKKEIADTRQRI

-1702 ATVDGIDNKTLLD
+1702 AIVDGIDNKTLLD
-1715 NYATQADAEN
+1715 NYATQAEAED

-1762 LTTDELKSLHSQ
+1762 LTPDELKSLHSQ

-1819 RAALLK
+1819 RAVLLK

-1834 RKAHEAYKGSDF
+1834 RKAHEAYKGSDL
-1846 ESRLDDLEPETL
+1846 EGRLDDLEPETL

-2065 TATETNDSGSEVD
+2065 TATETNERGTGVD
-2078 RQSEPGADDAG
+2078 KQSEPGADDAG

-2104 SAAETEHHAQ
+2104 PAAETEHHAQ
-2114 RQVSDRSAHTPA
+2114 REVRDRSAHTPT

-2134 VSLSAPK
+2134 VSLSTQK

-2157 EESGAFGRL
+2157 EESSAFGRL

-2250 LNGQQDALMDYISE
+2250 LNGQQDALIDYISE

-2283 EMHEVDTDKLFKDLK
+2283 EMHEVDTDKLFNDLK
-2298 AGKTATLSDYYKDEG
+2298 AGKAATLSDYYKDEG
-2313 VHSIGATY
+2313 VHSIGTTD
-2321 TPEKVAAERQNVNT
+2321 TPEKMSAERQNVNT

-2381 PMHYDYGYIK
+2381 PMHYDYGYIR

-2419 VNQNDGSFDE
+2419 INQNDGSFDE

-2442 VEAYKGQYEDG
+2442 VEAYKGQYTDG

-2500 NHDRNVAHEVND
+2500 NHDRNVAHEV
-2512 VSAGKKLESANDV
+2512 NDV

-2872 KGAEIKPHS
+2872 KDAEIKPHS
-2881 AKQLDFFDLFG
+2881 ANQLDFFDLFG

-2998 GANRPLGS
+2998 GANRPLGP

-3059 DSGDTASSLVGG
+3059 DSGDTASSLGGG

-3152 TATMRADDGSKKTA
+3152 TASTRADDGSKKTA

-3181 KDGADIDNMSA
+3181 KDGADIDNISA

-3303 GAMNEYL
+3303 GTMNEYL

-3573 HEAIKKEIVGDRA
+3573 HEAIKKEIVGDRS

-3676 ESEKV
+3676 EPEKV
-3681 IEGYR
+3681 IEDYR
-3686 KELNAAYKAFHNRYG
+3686 KELNAAYKAFSNRYG
-3701 LLNDKSNNF
+3701 LLNDKANNF

-3777 TVLGKDWP
+3777 AMLGKDWP
-3785 TLCGDTLYKVPF
+3785 TLCGDTLYEVPF

-3910 DRRSAKEI
+3910 DRRSAKDI

-4102 DCVIVSHDYYVKFG
+4102 DCVIVSHDNYVKFG

-4388 FSTKASVSPR
+4388 LSTKASVSPR

-4658 SFEEYKR
+4658 SFEEYQR

-4680 PSRPANDYKI
+4680 PTHPANDYKI
-4690 VDGSGKEFPWKKA
+4690 VDGSGKEYPWKKA
-4703 TEAGKIIHK
+4703 TDAGKIIHK

-4725 GMKAHVVQN
+4725 GMEAHLVQN
-4734 GDDMFGFQTILKPV
+4734 SSDLFGGQTILKPV
-4748 SDHWG
+4748 SNHWA
-4753 LSNLP
+4753 LSELP

-4782 HSGDAYKAELD
+4782 HSGEAYKSELD

-4807 FQFSKQKQLEEALAK
+4807 FQFSKQKQLEEAIAK

-4833 SDETNNEAEQKTGEP
+4833 SDETNNEPEQKTGEP
-4848 QGSQDSGDDGALY
+4848 QGSQDSGDDGTLY

-4987 YQADGVKDPVGEMSW
+4987 YQADGAKDPVGEMSW

-5163 RRGRVYHP
+5163 RRGRVHHP

-5177 GTSRIVICIGN
+5177 GTGRIVICIGN

-5313 NLTAPGEHRS
+5313 NLTAPGEYRS

-5328 EDEAKQAELKVGD
+5328 EDVAKQAELKVGD

-5407 EKLNETMDDNRD
+5407 KKLNETMDDNRD

-5444 FDSRQ
+5444 YDSRQ
-5449 EGIDGAQQRPT
+5449 KGIDAAQQRPT

-5495 KVKKEYDRSF
+5495 KVKREYDRSF

-5552 GTEDEDLREYD
+5552 GTEDGDLREYD

-5590 NSHEYPTIQKLSA
+5590 NSHEYPTIQELSA
-5603 EKLGNNVESAV
+5603 AKLGDNVESAV
-5614 NKGEN
+5614 KKGEN
-5619 VSEHGAAAQQPTERR
+5619 VSELGAAAQRRPTERR
-5634 GNVGADMNRRG
+5634 GNVAADMNRRG
-5645 MSTREF
+5645 MSTREY
-5651 SDQEKIDMRN
+5651 SEQEKIEMGN

-5672 VPVAIEHNG
+5672 IPVTIEHNG

-5688 FDTHD
+5688 FDTRD

-5779 IASEGPRNA
+5779 IASDGPRNA

-5819 DLRYFVLKT
+5819 DLRYYVLKT

-5833 KWSMMDEEAQ
+5833 NWSMMDEEAQ

-5892 DPLPEKEDYDH
+5892 DPMPEKEDYDQ

-5912 MDDWRKS
+5912 MDDWHKA
-5919 NNIQSGDKEPSEFPK
+5919 NNIQPGDKEPSEFPK
-5934 RKHGDSPQEYAVRVA
+5934 RKDGESPQEYAVRVA

-6186 TTGYN
+6186 TIGYN

-6205 VKMSDAAYAAA
+6205 VKMSEAAYAAA

-6260 YINHIWDKKKSDAG
+6260 YINHIWDKEKSDTD

-6356 PVLNSHHPNRFD
+6356 PVLNSHHPSRFD
-6368 EERYKMYHVPGVGDV
+6368 EERYKMYHVPGVGDL

-6413 KVYDLLGSTMKKIQ
+6413 KGYDLLGSTMKKIQ

-6463 IRHHGEIPAYVHPE
+6463 IMNHGEIPAYAHPE

-6488 LGATQDYAASDVNM
+6488 LGATQDYAAADVNM

-6509 YVRSL
+6509 YVRGL
-6514 RKDEAFVKQAAGGAL
+6514 RKDEAFVKQAAGGVL

-6607 PAALKWMRRA
+6607 PAALKWIRRA
-6617 LLSPDWFISTQRHFF
+6617 LLSPDWFVSTQRHFF

-6657 RAAAQQRRTEPGS
+6657 RPASQQRRTEPGS
-6670 VESIDADGDIY
+6670 AESIDADGDIY

-6731 PDYKSPYEL
+6731 PDYMSPYEL

-6758 GQQTHLFLER
+6758 GQQTHLFLGR

-6867 EFKMMDLFMP
+6867 EFKMIDLFMP

-6883 RYKTVDY
+6883 RYKTVNY

-6895 KSGDMEGVA
+6895 KSGDMQGVA

-6938 GIKDLSQ
+6938 GITDLNQ

-6962 KNKLTKLLAAES
+6962 RNKLTKLLAAEG

-6980 DEAMQMIEDYMNG
+6980 DEAMQMIEDYLNG
-6993 DNVSEKDNDRYIELS
+6993 DNVAEKDNDRYIELS
-7008 NSSDI
+7008 NSGDI

-7027 KFVVQIKDA
+7027 KFVSQIKAA
-7036 QSSGDASAAEK
+7036 QSSGDASTAEE
-7047 LANRYSS
+7047 LSNRYGV

-7095 QQLVDA
+7095 QQLVDE

>member
-76 VNTKAPASSSN
+76 VNTKAPASSN
-87 NERQKAAQDR
+87 NGSQRAAQVR
-97 PTAPVQ
+97 PAAPVQ
-103 QHQSIPAGKPQAPAT
+103 QRQPAPAGKSQTPVA

-135 SAKNALSSAG
+135 SAKEALSSAG
-145 KTGPEGHAVA
+145 QTGPEGHAVA
-155 AGEAIGNKM
+155 AGTAIGNM
-164 QQGSAAR
+164 LQQGSAAR
-171 QPAQQA
+171 QPAQQT
-177 AAHPQQHVQQP
+177 AAHPQQQVQQP
-188 QKDAQQTPQT
+188 QKDAQQTAQA
-198 APKQNIE
+198 APKQNVE

-257 RPSAI
+257 RPTAI

-276 GEGGG
+276 GAGGG

-286 KGNRTSGYIDSNVTY
+286 KGNRAGDDIDSNVAY

-319 ANNIVNNVLANF
+319 ASNIVNNVLTHF

-337 AAAEELVKKIPYG
+337 AAAEELAKKIPYG
-350 VNEEMAL
+350 VNEETAL

-365 QSGYQKELWAIASK
+365 HSGYQKQLWTIASK

-389 EFMKPVLNETIKRT
+389 EIMKPVLNETIKRT

-453 ADRATARGKANE
+453 ADRATAKEKANE
-465 LSGRETASN
+465 LAGRETASN
-474 LAIGGREGHAM
+474 LAIGGRGGHAM
-485 QLGVPMET
+485 QLSVPVET

-526 VKDNID
+526 AKDNID
-532 RQRIGNLLYR
+532 RQRLGNLLYR

-601 SGMLATGGHEV
+601 SGMLATGGHEA

-630 AVTSAL
+630 AVTGAL
-636 RKRAIQR
+636 RKRAIKR
-643 FAGDLIERGIQR
+643 FAGDLVERGIQR
-655 NVAEG
+655 NVAEE
-660 IAARAFQRTTQ
+660 IAARAFQRTAQ

-681 VHGAG
+681 AHGAG
-686 TMGTAQAISGALR
+686 TMGTAGAISGSLR
-699 QSISPAA
+699 QSVSPAA

-715 RKANGEQIDKKQ
+715 RKANGEQISKQQ
-727 EAQEIAEANKEAH
+727 EAQEIAEANKKAH
-740 NLTSVLGAGAMGG
+740 SLTSVLGEGAKGG

-758 AGMSFG
+758 AGMTFG

-769 GETVG
+769 GETVS

-791 MARLGTNAASA
+791 TARLGTNAASA
-802 TAIGQ
+802 TALGQ

-829 VTFALLDAQGAAPRM
+829 VTFALLDAQGAVPRM

-891 RFRDRGSSTLPNSGW
+891 RFRDGGSSTLPNSGW
-906 KPQEKSTR
+906 KPQEESTR

-924 DDTIPEELKRKYYS
+924 DDTLPEELKRKYYS

-945 KQLSP
+945 KQLSLV
-950 IVASEVTTDEDGN
+950 VASEVTTDEDGN

-978 RQYHSEKA
+978 RQYHNEKS
-986 AQDAQMEI
+986 AQDAQMKI
-994 GHEQDENLTDTLQQG
+994 GHEQDENLTDALQQG
-1009 VFAKDADALMEHAYQ
+1009 VFAKDTDALLEHAYQ
-1024 AAVDAFKNGDSSLGK
+1024 AAVDAFKNGDGSLDK

-1050 KERLAKALAA
+1050 KERLTKALAA
-1060 AGTGEPLSESDQR
+1060 AGTGEPLSEPDQR
-1073 LVSLFNTVQKQL
+1073 LVSMFNTVQKQL

-1092 HDGNIYNIAR
+1092 HDGNIYNISR

-1129 LAEENGEEA
+1129 LAEDNGEEA

-1158 QQRLYDYMSGIEE
+1158 QQRLYDYMNGIEE

-1177 KEQGRIE
+1177 MEPGRLE
-1184 YKPGEGAAAQQPPT
+1184 YKPGDGTTAQQPPT
-1198 EPSASKETVDAQQP
+1198 EPSAPEAADATQQP

-1226 NGSEPIQGQGPT
+1226 NGSGPEQGQGPT
-1238 LSPEALEK
+1238 LPPEALEK
-1246 GQQPQGQGQ
+1246 GQQPQDQGQVNQGQ

-1264 AGQEKTPLQQRMEA
+1264 AEQEKTLLQQRMEA

-1283 MGIESDETQLAQIQH
+1283 MGIDSDETQLAQIQH
-1298 DTDFAN
+1298 DTDLAN

-1313 GNLNA
+1313 GNMNA
-1318 FRNGMIDAVKNGDE
+1318 FRNGMIDAVKNGDI

-1374 TMEYR
+1374 TMEYQ
-1379 DQRQQELADIS
+1379 DQRQHELADIS

-1400 LDDGTTAYLKNGDIT
+1400 LDDGTTVYLKNGDIT

-1425 ENGETKQIPVS
+1425 ENGETKQIPVN
-1436 SIKQAEE
+1436 SIKQADE

-1478 QQADINISGK
+1478 QQADINISGQK
-1488 MFHVTVDRELEDGR
+1488 FHVTVDRELEDGR

-1528 NESVTAELAN
+1528 NESVSAELAD
-1538 QKQQRAAQETEARRT
+1538 QQQRRARQETEARMT
-1553 KGIAGYADG
+1553 KGIAGYAEG
-1562 KPDLGASE
+1562 KPDLGAPG
-1570 TDPTV
+1570 TDATV
-1575 AGEYLRQQQAEDGK
+1575 AGVYLRQKQAADGK
-1589 DPLPGIESEIEAQKS
+1589 DPLPDIESEIEAQKS

-1615 HEQWMEINGDLYSPE
+1615 QEQWMEINGDLYTPE

-1639 EQRKKEIADAKQRI
+1639 EQRKKEIADTRQRI

-1661 AYMSSEQRMKFR
+1661 AYMSSEQRMKFS

-1678 KSEEARKTAF
+1678 KSKEAYKTAF
-1688 AEWQKAQDVDKSKP
+1688 AEWQKAQGGEKSKQ

-1715 NYATQADAEN
+1715 NYPTQSDAEN
-1725 YLQRRREEVIHAYR
+1725 YLQSRRDDILRAYR
-1739 DGASN
+1739 DGASS
-1744 TISDVQ
+1744 TIADVQ
-1750 RRLQDYTNGLEE
+1750 RRVQDYINGLEE
-1762 LTTDELKSLHSQ
+1762 LTDDDLRSLYSR
-1774 LADAKEQE
+1774 LAE
-1782 RLAMEQVK
+1782 AMEQEHIAMEQAK

-1819 RAALLK
+1819 RTELLK

-1834 RKAHEAYKGSDF
+1834 KKAHEAYKGSDF
-1846 ESRLDDLEPETL
+1846 EGRLDELEPETL

-1908 LAPTGQGMSVDL
+1908 LAPKGQGMSVDM

-1926 EETRGT
+1926 EHSRGT
-1932 QFDNYDDQDFKNA
+1932 QFDSYDDQDFKNA

-1959 KYLMIR
+1959 KYLTIR

-1972 DYERHQEEQ
+1972 DYERLQEEQ
-1981 ERWYKEQEEEALK
+1981 ERWYKEQQDEALK
-1994 KRQQDIDMYNDY
+1994 KRQQDIDTYNDY
-2006 LNAIAESRLLTPEHE
+2006 LNTTAESNTLTPEQE

-2043 AAWKAYEA
+2043 AAWAAYEA
-2051 EKEENQLKQNNDGR
+2051 EKKEEQLKQNNDGR

-2078 RQSEPGADDAG
+2078 SQPEPRTDDSG
-2089 NGKSEETLPGKAAHQ
+2089 DGKSEETVPGKAAHQ
-2104 SAAETEHHAQ
+2104 PAAETEHHAQ
-2114 RQVSDRSAHTPA
+2114 REVGDRSAHTPA

-2134 VSLSAPK
+2134 VSLSAQK
-2141 LKEIKKRAS
+2141 LKEIQKRAS

-2172 EELLTYMRLDGNG
+2172 EELLAYMRLDGNG

-2198 YDSRHNDEEVDAY
+2198 YDSRHNDEEVEAY
-2211 NSYLQQLRDS
+2211 DSYLQQLRDS

-2230 MLANVQLDY
+2230 MLAKVQLDY
-2239 KRYGATDERSM
+2239 KIYGATDERSM
-2250 LNGQQDALMDYISE
+2250 LNGQQDALIDYISE

-2271 KSPSEEQGEGQM
+2271 KSPSKEQEEGQM
-2283 EMHEVDTDKLFKDLK
+2283 EMHEVDTDRLFKDLK

-2313 VHSIGATY
+2313 VGEGFDLAIDESHDRFLSQLYTFKEKPTREMLEDALADRDKWIDELAALFKSGKSEGIVNGKHVKNVDVLESMANMLGQRKALQELLDKNFKTGAAAQQRQPERSSHREDSIGTTD
-2321 TPEKVAAERQNVNT
+2321 TPEKVETERLNVNT
-2335 DPTEGQ
+2335 EPTDGQ

-2479 PFADYKSMEAAAL
+2479 PFADYKSMETAAK
-2492 QQLTERDG
+2492 QQRTEPSG
-2500 NHDRNVAHEVND
+2500 KQKAEEN
-2512 VSAGKKLESANDV
+2512 SAKSGDKK
-2525 LAEAERRKRLTSEE
+2525 SEKVGE
-2539 GAKKTWESLVNPNK
+2539 
-2553 LINFANDEEA
+2553 
-2563 QAKWVNEHLSDIVD
+2563 NEYYGVVI
-2577 GYIATCKNGN
+2577 GKNG
-2587 TLDPDELRKAF
+2587 K
-2598 TGIGYDGKNVPQ
+2598 
-2610 FRASEK
+2610 
-2616 HVVDILYAKM
+2616 ILYRKFTPKYTYIVT
-2626 LLKALASGKSS
+2626 KAQFDK
-2637 ITLLTGVGGAGKST
+2637 
-2651 ATRQMD
+2651 
-2657 LSNRG
+2657 
-2662 VVYDSAFNSFSSL
+2662 
-2675 EKAIKKAKAAGIKDI
+2675 
-2690 QVVAVHN
+2690 
-2697 DALTAFN
+2697 
-2704 NTVNRGLSS
+2704 
-2713 GRFLSLSYFI
+2713 
-2723 DDAFPK
+2723 
-2729 NAGKIAALSEKY
+2729 
-2741 PDVDIVCYDNSHND
+2741 
-2755 ASNRENGGLVSID
+2755 
-2768 AAKHWDYSV
+2768 
-2777 SNALIN
+2777 
-2783 QLLDIIEDGINK
+2783 
-2795 GRFTKDQAAS
+2795 
-2805 LGFGL
+2805 
-2810 QEVPRSHGA
+2810 A
-2819 VADPS
+2819 VADGAPHDS
-2824 TIERIARIGRRIRQ
+2824 EQTIKDMQDEEEYLWYASRYEIPDDLSRIDKIIEISAKRPDNQRKWKRIRELVADREARQKRLREADRAKYDYLEGSFNGKDSKKNNTKQ
-2838 EVGGDI
+2838 EKDEKKVV
-2844 RPSTS
+2844 SS
-2849 GEQPLVRGDGLH
+2849 QPKELSL
-2861 QPGGPRPHTAG
+2861 
-2872 KGAEIKPHS
+2872 
-2881 AKQLDFFDLFG
+2881 FDEEEPTTG
-2892 DETADKPYYPI
+2892 KPYYPI
-2903 ENGRI
+2903 ENGRVK
-2908 QPSRGI
+2908 PSRGI
-2914 AFPVGWSLPTKD
+2914 DFPVGWSLPTKD

-2934 VLPGENRREVSWAD
+2934 VLPDENRREVSWTD
-2948 GEGKAH
+2948 GEGKVH

-2980 NNYGKDNTEN
+2980 DSYGKDNTEK
-2990 AEGAGADS
+2990 AERAGADG
-2998 GANRPLGS
+2998 GADRPLGS
-3006 VRPSGDGVLGSSEL
+3006 VRPSGDGVLGSSEP
-3020 GRPDAG
+3020 GRPNAG
-3026 EVGGD
+3026 EAGGD
-3031 TKESSGLAD
+3031 TKADIGLAA
-3040 GQPGGLSTVGR
+3040 GQPGRLSTVGR

-3059 DSGDTASSLVGG
+3059 DSGDTSSSVVGVRG
-3071 RRHGVSTGVR
+3071 HGVSTGVR

-3093 GRPGAPERPLR
+3093 GRPGASERPVR

-3111 DASGSDSGESPERG
+3111 DASGSDRGESPERG
-3125 ASSEE
+3125 ASSKE
-3130 GAGVRGLLAGQEKPG
+3130 GAGVRGLLAGQKKPD
-3145 KPARDEA
+3145 KPARDET
-3152 TATMRADDGSKKTA
+3152 TATTRADDGSKKTA

-3192 KDRLATNVD
+3192 KDRLVTNVD

-3209 VHEGRTATAEER
+3209 VHEGRTANAEER

-3234 MTDVWNVDSL
+3234 MTDVWNVDGL
-3244 LRKGRKWDSSRR
+3244 LRKGRKWDSSRL
-3256 ENVTDVANPYYRLG
+3256 ENVTDVTNPYYRLG

-3278 DGKRGVFESIKKA
+3278 DGKRGVFDSIKQA

-3303 GAMNEYL
+3303 EAMNEYL

-3390 FGDIKVYDPTWRHDS
+3390 FGSIKVYDPTWRHDS

-3422 KMMENAKPGGLVTIM
+3422 KMMENAEPGGLVTIM

-3494 RANTLARDGYAEKQ
+3494 RAATLARDGYAEKQ
-3508 RQFSRV
+3508 QQFSRV

-3540 KMMLGKVVAG
+3540 KLMLGKVVVG

-3562 VDDTNA
+3562 EEDTNA

-3573 HEAIKKEIVGDRA
+3573 LDAIKKEIVGDRA

-3601 AIRESYVGDGSYQ
+3601 AIREYYVGDGSYQ
-3614 SSGNIVEQNGKFG
+3614 SNGNIVEQNGKFG
-3627 VLRAVSHGD
+3627 VLHAVSHGD

-3644 ENPKLNRFAA
+3644 ENPKLNRFAG

-3676 ESEKV
+3676 EPEKV
-3681 IEGYR
+3681 IDGYR
-3686 KELNAAYKAFHNRYG
+3686 KELDAAYKAFRNRYG
-3701 LLNDKSNNF
+3701 LLNDKANNF

-3722 LEDIDEDTKKLK
+3722 LEDIDEDTKELK

-3752 KVNDPASAIAT
+3752 KLNDPASAIAT

-3777 TVLGKDWP
+3777 KVLGKDWP
-3785 TLCGDTLYKVPF
+3785 TLCGGTLYKVPF

-3818 AQRAAAESS
+3818 AQRAAKENPA
-3827 EYKRNVEALEKVQ
+3827 YKRNVEALEKVQ
-3840 PRDIPIGEIN
+3840 PRDIPVGEIN

-3859 DKIYTDFMK
+3859 DKVYTDFMK

-3910 DRRSAKEI
+3910 DRRSAKDI

-3958 TFETWVTSDPE
+3958 SFETWVTSDPE

-3975 KMYNEKFNRTVIR
+3975 KMYNDKFNRTVIR

-4102 DCVIVSHDYYVKFG
+4102 DCVIVSHDNYVKFG

-4125 LREQLQQLEATIML
+4125 LREQLQQLEAAIML
-4139 MRTNDVNGSQSQL
+4139 MRTNDVNGHQSQL

-4177 PTDKEFCFEN
+4177 PTDKEFYFEN

-4207 TTYNQV
+4207 TTYNQI

-4366 KDGSFFGIDGND
+4366 KDGSYFGIQGND
-4378 KTPWSLQASN
+4378 KTPWSLNAATL
-4388 FSTKASVSPR
+4388 STKASVSPR

-4658 SFEEYKR
+4658 SFENYQR
-4665 MNDRDKEFLERNGYD
+4665 MNARDKEFLERNGYD

-4690 VDGSGKEFPWKKA
+4690 VDGSGKEYPWKKA
-4703 TEAGKIIHK
+4703 TDAGKIIHK

-4725 GMKAHVVQN
+4725 GMEAHVVQN
-4734 GDDMFGFQTILKPV
+4734 SSDLFGTQTILKPV
-4748 SDHWG
+4748 SNHWG
-4753 LSNLP
+4753 LSDLP
-4758 YSVPLSDTDQAAGQA
+4758 YSVPLSDTDQAAGQS

-4782 HSGDAYKAELD
+4782 HSGEAYKSELD
-4793 KLTHKLEGSDKIGE
+4793 KLAHKLEGSDKIGE

-4833 SDETNNEAEQKTGEP
+4833 SDETNNEAEQETGEP

-4884 QLINGKLYPPMAAK
+4884 QLINGKLYPPMMAAVK
-4898 VNGSLVESAEPGQ
+4898 GKLVEPRELGQ
-4911 WLRADEHPELAK
+4911 WEVADERPGIIENIKK
-4923 NGLFTLNKGGK
+4923 NKAGEEIGYVTLDKGSKDSTGK
-4934 DASGKRLGSVP
+4934 KGTPIKGV
-4945 AAYNPYWHTSRSPL
+4945 AYNPYWHTSRSPL
-4959 NDQFS
+4959 NDQFK
-4964 SAYKRPNLVTVEVEI
+4964 SAWIRPNIVTVEVEV
-4979 PKSELTSG
+4979 PVSELRSG
-4987 YQADGVKDPVGEMSW
+4987 YRAKYAKDPVGETDW
-5002 HAGPVS
+5002 HSGSVTKQLTAQGHSP
-5008 SKLPKEK
+5008 
-5015 ERKVILSRWCKV
+5015 RKVILSRYDKPVKV
-5027 VRVVPDAEVADK
+5027 LSAAETAERIIDYIGDYDVTIPENVVTPQVRV
-5039 VAGML
+5039 
-5044 KGEDISVPDNTVT
+5044 
-5057 PSLRMELEKRGVP
+5057 ELEKRGIKIGAPEKGVKKTEQIREAIERGLSVSDDMLRDAEVFDDGERLRVFAREGGYGVYGLNNGYRKLSDLLDAFRDKYP
-5070 ITHTKMV
+5070 GYVATLVDNSGKEIDPYIDDLELANRWSDGINIQV
-5077 EDWERK
+5077 EPWRK
-5083 YPATQSGLSR
+5083 YLSAPYKGAAQNGEASSSLKGAEQNAYLARKTRNAFSAVKHWAGKMNLGDKVTVLTSTDGLH
-5093 DGDGAYTDDE
+5093 G
-5103 LSEMN
+5103 
-5108 DPFVKMLGEKARS
+5108 KKAR
-5121 AKQRKAF
+5121 AKG
-5128 AARERR
+5128 
-5134 RMEAAAHEWAD
+5134 W
-5145 KLHLDNVEIV
+5145 
-5155 TEPVAIKD
+5155 
-5163 RRGRVYHP
+5163 
-5171 KGYFDK
+5171 FDK
-5177 GTSRIVICIGN
+5177 KDGKITVVLPNHSDVSDVI
-5188 NRNVRDVV
+5188 R
-5196 QTVLHEAV
+5196 TLLHEGVA
-5204 GHYGLR
+5204 HYGLR
-5210 RLFGKHFDTF
+5210 QLFGSHLDTF
-5220 LENVYAAAD
+5220 LDNVYNNANHS
-5229 MDVRRR
+5229 VKSR
-5235 ITELALR
+5235 IRDLELKYDGDKR
-5242 KYGGNFHVAT
+5242 KAT
-5252 EEYLAS
+5252 EEYLAG
-5258 LAEDTNYESLSKGFW
+5258 LAEDTDFDHTVNSSWWSK
-5273 PRIKQL
+5273 IKNM
-5279 FLRMLRA
+5279 FLDMLA
-5286 IGLKDFVDRGVTLS
+5286 KVGLKLRRALTDAD
-5300 INELRYILWRSFK
+5300 LRYVLWRSYE
-5313 NLTAPGEHRS
+5313 NLKHPG
-5323 FADEA
+5323 
-5328 EDEAKQAELKVGD
+5328 
-5341 FRLDKAIDQGASP
+5341 
-5354 EELAVINKT
+5354 
-5363 VQRSWL
+5363 
-5369 AKKAM
+5369 
-5374 DTLRQLTAAKREL
+5374 AKRTPADGHL
-5387 DEAITE
+5387 DNPIEEIEGEREPREA
-5393 NPSSEKA
+5393 A
-5400 SRLRGQL
+5400 
-5407 EKLNETMDDNRD
+5407 
-5419 WAEDLNVD
+5419 
-5427 LRQLLKDNGVKE
+5427 
-5439 EDLRE
+5439 
-5444 FDSRQ
+5444 
-5449 EGIDGAQQRPT
+5449 AQQRPT
-5460 EQSLNEQQEAAE
+5460 E
-5472 REAREEKV
+5472 
-5480 RRLTQRFVRTFRQWL
+5480 
-5495 KVKKEYDRSF
+5495 RS
-5505 QEDPE
+5505 
-5510 SERTDTLGDVLNGWN
+5510 
-5525 DNMETLV
+5525 
-5532 DEAYEMG
+5532 
-5539 LDARQ
+5539 
-5544 LRQKLKDN
+5544 
-5552 GTEDEDLREYD
+5552 
-5563 GLFADEE
+5563 
-5570 VPIAVDKNITPEQ
+5570 
-5583 QALLRGL
+5583 
-5590 NSHEYPTIQKLSA
+5590 
-5603 EKLGNNVESAV
+5603 
-5614 NKGEN
+5614 
-5619 VSEHGAAAQQPTERR
+5619 
-5634 GNVGADMNRRG
+5634 GNVAADMNRRG
-5645 MSTREF
+5645 MSTHEY
-5651 SDQEKIDMRN
+5651 SEQEKMDMGN

-5672 VPVAIEHNG
+5672 VAVTIEHNG

-5735 FGQFIYDNASKELRR
+5735 FGQFIYDNASKALRR

-5801 IRALKSLGI
+5801 ISALKSLGI
-5810 RIRGIVNDH
+5810 RIRGLVNDH
-5819 DLRYFVLKT
+5819 DLRYYVLKT

-5833 KWSMMDEEAQ
+5833 HWSMMDEEAQ
-5843 REAAEPGRIMYSR
+5843 REAAEPGRIMYSH
-5856 RGKPRKRKDESMA
+5856 RGKPRKRKDETMA

-5892 DPLPEKEDYDH
+5892 DPMPEKEDYDQ

-5912 MDDWRKS
+5912 MDDWHKS
-5919 NNIQSGDKEPSEFPK
+5919 NNIQPGDKEPSEFPK
-5934 RKHGDSPQEYAVRVA
+5934 RKDGESPQEYAVRVA

-6002 PIPVDQPQTDE
+6002 PIPGDQPQTDE
-6013 QHYDQLEV
+6013 QHYGQLEV

-6083 KKKGMKTAEL
+6083 KKKGMKSSEL

-6111 KEVDKWV
+6111 KEVNKWV

-6128 DAHSSITADGV
+6128 DAHASITADGV
-6139 KAAMPELT
+6139 KAAMSELT

-6156 GVKPSTYEQRK
+6156 GVKPSSYEQRK
-6167 EIHEAAKALADKF
+6167 EIHEAAKILADKF

-6186 TTGYN
+6186 TPGYN

-6200 VGKYI
+6200 VGKHI
-6205 VKMSDAAYAAA
+6205 VKMADAAYAAA

-6260 YINHIWDKKKSDAG
+6260 YINHIWDKEKSDAG

-6356 PVLNSHHPNRFD
+6356 PVLNSHHPSRFD
-6368 EERYKMYHVPGVGDV
+6368 EEKYKMYHVPGVGDV
-6383 WVLNEVSRRF
+6383 WVLKEVSRRF

-6408 LSKTG
+6408 LSKIG
-6413 KVYDLLGSTMKKIQ
+6413 KGYDLLGSTMKKIQ

-6442 LAQMRPDRGMKA
+6442 IAQMRPDRGMKA

-6463 IRHHGEIPAYVHPE
+6463 IRNHGEIPAYAHPE

-6509 YVRSL
+6509 YVKGL
-6514 RKDEAFVKQAAGGAL
+6514 RKDEAFVKQAAGGTL

-6617 LLSPDWFISTQRHFF
+6617 LLSPDWFVSTQRHFF
-6632 ANFGFGSLYDTRSF
+6632 ANFGFGSIYDTSSF
-6646 GEYVKESLRLN
+6646 G
-6657 RAAAQQRRTEPGS
+6657 
-6670 VESIDADGDIY
+6670 
-6681 RKFRSKEARLC
+6681 
-6692 YVLGVCVFFYTMM
+6692 
-6705 NGLNAVMRARDEA
+6705 
-6718 KEKEKADEMRKTN
+6718 
-6731 PDYKSPYEL
+6731 
-6740 SYPDGMKWY
+6740 
-6749 DYTMLGNSL
+6749 
-6758 GQQTHLFLER
+6758 
-6768 YEDGTEMYVR
+6768 
-6778 WGKQFREFPEMFIGR
+6778 
-6793 KGLDFPAPMIQRMM
+6793 
-6807 GKANPVI
+6807 
-6814 GLVRDNLGA
+6814 
-6823 LGIWGFENQNDIEEI
+6823 
-6838 QAKYGKQIGLLAMNA
+6838 
-6853 RHFLPFSLPTQSEK
+6853 
-6867 EFKMMDLFMP
+6867 
-6877 SSKGFT
+6877 
-6883 RYKTVDY
+6883 
-6890 FKDFI
+6890 
-6895 KSGDMEGVA
+6895 
-6904 RVYRAATMNGID
+6904 
-6916 AEKCLQA
+6916 
-6923 AITTLKAEQRDEMSD
+6923 
-6938 GIKDLSQ
+6938 
-6945 AVKRY
+6945 
-6950 DAAKTLKEKKVL
+6950 
-6962 KNKLTKLLAAES
+6962 
-6974 YKAFTR
+6974 
-6980 DEAMQMIEDYMNG
+6980 
-6993 DNVSEKDNDRYIELS
+6993 
-7008 NSSDI
+7008 
-7013 RADYRLSAIGKQAK
+7013 
-7027 KFVVQIKDA
+7027 
-7036 QSSGDASAAEK
+7036 
-7047 LANRYSS
+7047 
-7054 WIEIN
+7054 
-7059 TIINQERSS
+7059 
-7068 VNKLKKQ
+7068 
-7075 LGKGNDKAVMN
+7075 
-7086 EIREVRKQA
+7086 
-7095 QQLVDA
+7095 
-7101 LPAPK
+7101 

>member
-9 SLTVDGKQRTVEAD
+9 SLTVDGKQRTVDAD

-76 VNTKAPASSSN
+76 VNTKAPASSN
-87 NERQKAAQDR
+87 NQGQKA
-97 PTAPVQ
+97 APVQ
-103 QHQSIPAGKPQAPAT
+103 QHQPAPAKQPTPAAT
-118 PQQQGKQEPGFF
+118 PQQSKQEPGFF

-135 SAKNALSSAG
+135 SAKDALSSAAQ
-145 KTGPEGHAVA
+145 TGPEGH
-155 AGEAIGNKM
+155 ISSM
-164 QQGSAAR
+164 LQQGSAPS
-171 QPAQQA
+171 QPTQQKEV
-177 AAHPQQHVQQP
+177 HPQQQVQQP
-188 QKDAQQTPQT
+188 QKNAQQTAQA
-198 APKQNIE
+198 APKQNVE
-205 SGQVSPQDAWR
+205 PGQAAPQDGQVSPQAAWR

-286 KGNRTSGYIDSNVTY
+286 KGNRASDDIDSNVTL
-301 VRDAN
+301 VSDAN

-319 ANNIVNNVLANF
+319 ASNIVNNVLTHF

-337 AAAEELVKKIPYG
+337 AAADELAKKIPYG
-350 VNEEMAL
+350 VDEDTAL

-365 QSGYQKELWAIASK
+365 QSGYQKELWSIASK

-389 EFMKPVLNETIKRT
+389 EFMKPVLSETIKRT

-410 VNSLFSDWDYAA
+410 VNSLFSDWDYVAD
-422 EAGKEYDPN
+422 AGKEYDPN
-431 ALNADERKLYDA
+431 ALNDDERKLYDV
-443 LMTDFDQRLS
+443 LMSDFDQRLS
-453 ADRATARGKANE
+453 ADRATAKEKANE
-465 LSGRETASN
+465 LAGRETASN
-474 LAIGGREGHAM
+474 LAIGGRGGHAM
-485 QLGVPMET
+485 QLSVPMET

-503 SKAVNYVLDKL
+503 SKAINYVLDKL

-526 VKDNID
+526 AKDNID
-532 RQRIGNLLYR
+532 RQRLGNLLYR

-574 KNYTQTDFERHLDN
+574 KNYTQTNFERHLGN

-601 SGMLATGGHEV
+601 SGWLATGGHEAA
-612 TKFLSDAWEYY
+612 KFLSDAWEYY
-623 LGGKVGS
+623 VGGKVGS

-636 RKRAIQR
+636 RKRAIKR
-643 FAGDLIERGIQR
+643 FAGDLVKSGIQR
-655 NVAEG
+655 NVAKE
-660 IAARAFQRTTQ
+660 IAARAFQRTAQ
-671 NAGRK
+671 NVGRK
-676 AVMGA
+676 TVMGA

-686 TMGTAQAISGALR
+686 TMGTAGAISGTLR
-699 QSISPAA
+699 QSVSPAA
-706 GAKMDEILQ
+706 GAKMEEILQ

-727 EAQEIAEANKEAH
+727 EEQEIAEANKKAH
-740 NLTSVLGAGAMGG
+740 SITSVLGAGAEGG
-753 LSGAV
+753 LRGAV
-758 AGMSFG
+758 AGMTFG

-769 GETVG
+769 GETVS

-791 MARLGTNAASA
+791 TARLNTNAASA
-802 TAIGQ
+802 TALNQ

-829 VTFALLDAQGAAPRM
+829 VTFAMLDAQGAAPRL
-844 LNGHPIKSY
+844 LNGHPIRSY
-853 RAWKEYERS
+853 REWKEYERS

-879 DLIDTIDGLVSE
+879 DLIDTVDGLVSE
-891 RFRDRGSSTLPNSGW
+891 RFRDKGSTTLPNRGW
-906 KPQEKSTR
+906 KPQEESAR

-924 DDTIPEELKRKYYS
+924 DDTLPEELKRKYYS

-950 IVASEVTTDEDGN
+950 VVASEVTTDEDGN

-978 RQYHSEKA
+978 RQYHNEKS
-986 AQDAQMEI
+986 AQDAQMKI
-994 GHEQDENLTDTLQQG
+994 GHEQDENLTDALQQG

-1024 AAVDAFKNGDSSLGK
+1024 AAVDAFKNGDGSLGK

-1050 KERLAKALAA
+1050 KDRLTNALAA
-1060 AGTGEPLSESDQR
+1060 ASTGEPLSESDQR
-1073 LVSLFNTVQKQL
+1073 LVTLFNTVQKQL

-1102 AAEAANGLASHSLYV
+1102 AAESANGLVSNSLYV

-1129 LAEENGEEA
+1129 LAEENDEEA

-1158 QQRLYDYMSGIEE
+1158 QQRLFDYMSGIEE

-1177 KEQGRIE
+1177 KEPGRLE
-1184 YKPGEGAAAQQPPT
+1184 YKPGEEAAAQQLPTEPSAPDTADATQQPPT
-1198 EPSASKETVDAQQP
+1198 EPSAPKETVDAEQPPTEPSAPEVADATQQP
-1212 AERDGSAPYKGAAQ
+1212 PT
-1226 NGSEPIQGQGPT
+1226 EPT
-1238 LSPEALEK
+1238 
-1246 GQQPQGQGQ
+1246 GQQNH
-1255 QQPQGLAEG
+1255 
-1264 AGQEKTPLQQRMEA
+1264 GQEVLNKLQERRNA

-1298 DTDFAN
+1298 DTDLAN

-1313 GNLNA
+1313 GKMNA
-1318 FRNGMIDAVKNGDE
+1318 FRNGMIDAVKNDDG
-1332 DAMRK
+1332 DAMSK
-1337 LLDKYEGQL
+1337 LLDKYESQL
-1346 SDEQKEATYG
+1346 SDEQREATYG

-1366 IDDSITSQ
+1366 INDSIASQ
-1374 TMEYR
+1374 TMEYH

-1400 LDDGTTAYLKNGDIT
+1400 LNDGTTVYLKNGDIT
-1415 NEYGGVMVVD
+1415 NQYGGVMVVD

-1443 PVSAQQQLND
+1443 PVSAQQQLYD

-1463 TGYQRLASGADMLPG
+1463 TSYQRMASGADMLPG
-1478 QQADINISGK
+1478 QQADINISGQK
-1488 MFHVTVDRELEDGR
+1488 FHVTVDRELEDGR

-1528 NESVTAELAN
+1528 NESVSAELAD
-1538 QKQQRAAQETEARRT
+1538 QQQRRAQQETEVRMT
-1553 KGIAGYADG
+1553 KGIAGYAEG

-1575 AGEYLRQQQAEDGK
+1575 AGEYLRQKQAADGK
-1589 DPLPGIESEIEAQKS
+1589 DPLPGIENEIETQKS
-1604 AQQQAQQDLDR
+1604 AQQQAQHDLDR
-1615 HEQWMEINGDLYSPE
+1615 QEQWMEINGDQYTPE
-1630 DKATKESII
+1630 EKATKESII
-1639 EQRKKEIADAKQRI
+1639 EQRKKEIADTRQRI

-1661 AYMSSEQRMKFR
+1661 AYMSSEQSMKLR

-1678 KSEEARKTAF
+1678 KSEEARKVALSELKTQDEPKQTA
-1688 AEWQKAQDVDKSKP
+1688 
-1702 ATVDGIDNKTLLD
+1702 VDGIDNKSLLD
-1715 NYATQADAEN
+1715 NYPTQTDAEN
-1725 YLQRRREEVIHAYR
+1725 YLQRRREEIMNNYR
-1739 DGASN
+1739 NGASS
-1744 TISDVQ
+1744 TIADVQ

-1762 LTTDELKSLHSQ
+1762 LTPDDLKSLHSQ
-1774 LADAKEQE
+1774 LAEAKEQE
-1782 RLAMEQVK
+1782 HLAMEQVK

-1819 RAALLK
+1819 RTELLK
-1825 GARTPEELL
+1825 GARTPEDLL
-1834 RKAHEAYKGSDF
+1834 KKAHEAYKGSDF
-1846 ESRLDDLEPETL
+1846 EGRLDELEPETL

-1875 TGSGISKKKGLKQ
+1875 TGTGISKKKGLKQ

-1908 LAPTGQGMSVDL
+1908 IAPKGQGMSVDM

-1926 EETRGT
+1926 EHSRGT
-1932 QFDNYDDQDFKNA
+1932 QFDSYDDQDFKNA

-1959 KYLMIR
+1959 KYLTLR

-1981 ERWYKEQEEEALK
+1981 ERWYKEQQDEALK
-1994 KRQQDIDMYNDY
+1994 KRQQEIDTYNDY
-2006 LNAIAESRLLTPEHE
+2006 LNATAESSTLTPEQE

-2026 LYADEIAEAEQ
+2026 LYADEIAEAKQ

-2043 AAWKAYEA
+2043 AAWAAYEA
-2051 EKEENQLKQNNDGR
+2051 EKEEQLKQNNDGR
-2065 TATETNDSGSEVD
+2065 TETNDSGSEVD
-2078 RQSEPGADDAG
+2078 SQPEPGADDAG
-2089 NGKSEETLPGKAAHQ
+2089 NGKSEETVPDKAAHQ
-2104 SAAETEHHAQ
+2104 PAAETEHHAQ
-2114 RQVSDRSAHTPA
+2114 RQGSDRPAHTPT

-2141 LKEIKKRAS
+2141 LKEIEKRAS

-2185 DPNEAYHPELYDE
+2185 DPNEAYHPEVYDE

-2221 GTTAEQAED
+2221 GTTTEQAED

-2239 KRYGATDERSM
+2239 KTYGATDERSM
-2250 LNGQQDALMDYISE
+2250 LNGQQDALIDYISE
-2264 LNHQEEE
+2264 LNHQEE

-2283 EMHEVDTDKLFKDLK
+2283 EMHEVDTDKLFNDLK
-2298 AGKTATLSDYYKDEG
+2298 AGKTVTLSDYYKDEG
-2313 VHSIGATY
+2313 GHSIGATD
-2321 TPEKVAAERQNVNT
+2321 TPEKVATERENVNT
-2335 DPTEGQ
+2335 EPTDGQ

-2401 DVYLSDEPTKGNV
+2401 DVYLSDDPTKGNV

-2419 VNQNDGSFDE
+2419 VNQDDGTFDE

-2442 VEAYKGQYEDG
+2442 IAAYKGQYTDG

-2465 DFKKWVESSHRKTK
+2465 DFKKWVESSKRKTK
-2479 PFADYKSMEAAAL
+2479 PFADYKSMETAAKQQRPTEPSEKQKPRENNYANWPIRAL
-2492 QQLTERDG
+2492 HSELNSTVNLRAEALEKLHALHARLENEGYFREYAKEEHELEKEIEDYDKDIAEIRKYLPKKDQDSQADDVPLLPNGEIDWDTLFGFPGPDSEQQRTEPSGKQKPEEKPKAKRTTAKKKANAEKPKKANAGQFGLVSDARMEELKKRLRAKLNNLNMGVDPEVLAIGLELTAGYIDRGVKKFAEYSKAMINDLGDVVRPYLKAFYNGVRDMPEITG
-2500 NHDRNVAHEVND
+2500 NGLDKEMDDYDTVSKFNVATIGKDGDDVHPSILDTAEQVSNESHVEKKANQQMEMHQVDVMGLMADLNRGRTTSLNEHFTDND
-2512 VSAGKKLESANDV
+2512 VDADTKAAHDNMMKQLDGIYKKDGRQAVEGIINTRDHVIDFYKGKLDKGETSGEGYGVHYHVDYARSLARAIGEREAAQEFMDNGFKTKKPLNSQEESNHNVAGT
-2525 LAEAERRKRLTSEE
+2525 EAWTD
-2539 GAKKTWESLVNPNK
+2539 A
-2553 LINFANDEEA
+2553 
-2563 QAKWVNEHLSDIVD
+2563 DID
-2577 GYIATCKNGN
+2577 
-2587 TLDPDELRKAF
+2587 TLDLPDA
-2598 TGIGYDGKNVPQ
+2598 V
-2610 FRASEK
+2610 
-2616 HVVDILYAKM
+2616 
-2626 LLKALASGKSS
+2626 KS
-2637 ITLLTGVGGAGKST
+2637 
-2651 ATRQMD
+2651 
-2657 LSNRG
+2657 
-2662 VVYDSAFNSFSSL
+2662 
-2675 EKAIKKAKAAGIKDI
+2675 KAKAALHGSGSMTDHFALVEARNKAEEQKKSTGTIKKAMTGKKTEVKKNNDEKK
-2690 QVVAVHN
+2690 VV
-2697 DALTAFN
+2697 
-2704 NTVNRGLSS
+2704 SS
-2713 GRFLSLSYFI
+2713 QPKELSL
-2723 DDAFPK
+2723 
-2729 NAGKIAALSEKY
+2729 
-2741 PDVDIVCYDNSHND
+2741 
-2755 ASNRENGGLVSID
+2755 
-2768 AAKHWDYSV
+2768 
-2777 SNALIN
+2777 
-2783 QLLDIIEDGINK
+2783 
-2795 GRFTKDQAAS
+2795 
-2805 LGFGL
+2805 
-2810 QEVPRSHGA
+2810 
-2819 VADPS
+2819 
-2824 TIERIARIGRRIRQ
+2824 
-2838 EVGGDI
+2838 
-2844 RPSTS
+2844 
-2849 GEQPLVRGDGLH
+2849 
-2861 QPGGPRPHTAG
+2861 
-2872 KGAEIKPHS
+2872 
-2881 AKQLDFFDLFG
+2881 FDEEEPTTG
-2892 DETADKPYYPI
+2892 KPYYPI
-2903 ENGRI
+2903 GNGRRQI
-2908 QPSRGI
+2908 SKGI
-2914 AFPVGWSLPTKD
+2914 DFPVGWSLPTKD

-2934 VLPGENRREVSWAD
+2934 VLPDENRREVSWTD
-2948 GEGKAH
+2948 GEGKVH

-2960 DALQHLADVAFG
+2960 DELQHLANVAFG

-2980 NNYGKDNTEN
+2980 DSYGKDNTEK
-2990 AEGAGADS
+2990 ADGAGADG
-2998 GANRPLGS
+2998 GADRPLGP
-3006 VRPSGDGVLGSSEL
+3006 VRPSGDGVLGSSEF

-3031 TKESSGLAD
+3031 TETGIGLAD
-3040 GQPGGLSTVGR
+3040 RQPGGLSTVGS
-3051 RGGAKVDA
+3051 RGRAKVDA
-3059 DSGDTASSLVGG
+3059 DSGDTASSVVGG

-3093 GRPGAPERPLR
+3093 GRPGASERPLR

-3111 DASGSDSGESPERG
+3111 NASGSDSGESPERG

-3130 GAGVRGLLAGQEKPG
+3130 GTGVRGVLAGQEKPT
-3145 KPARDEA
+3145 KPTRDEA
-3152 TATMRADDGSKKTA
+3152 TATTRADDGSKKTA

-3181 KDGADIDNMSA
+3181 KNGADIDNMSA
-3192 KDRLATNVD
+3192 KDRLVTNVD
-3201 ALETLAQL
+3201 ALETLARL
-3209 VHEGRTATAEER
+3209 VHEGRTANAEER
-3221 NKLGKFRG
+3221 NTLGKFRG

-3234 MTDVWNVDSL
+3234 MTDVWNVDGL
-3244 LRKGRKWDSSRR
+3244 LRKGRRWDSSRR
-3256 ENVTDVANPYYRLG
+3256 EDVTDASNPYYRLG

-3278 DGKRGVFESIKKA
+3278 DGKRGVFNSIKQA

-3303 GAMNEYL
+3303 GVMNEYL

-3390 FGDIKVYDPTWRHDS
+3390 FGSIKVYDPTWRHDS

-3469 NTFKGAGTRVVTDVI
+3469 NTFKRAGTRVVTDVI

-3494 RANTLARDGYAEKQ
+3494 RATTLARDGYAEKQ
-3508 RQFSRV
+3508 QQFSNV

-3530 RISGYYKSNP
+3530 RISSYYKANP

-3550 GQYRGDEFGLTS
+3550 GQYRGDELGLTS
-3562 VDDTNA
+3562 EDNTNV

-3573 HEAIKKEIVGDRA
+3573 LDAIKKEIVGDRA

-3601 AIRESYVGDGSYQ
+3601 AIRETYVGDGSYQ
-3614 SSGNIVEQNGKFG
+3614 SNGNIVEQNGKFG
-3627 VLRAVSHGD
+3627 VLHAVSHGD
-3636 VDMGFDFE
+3636 IDMGFDFE
-3644 ENPKLNRFAA
+3644 ENTKLNRFAA

-3676 ESEKV
+3676 EPEKV

-3686 KELNAAYKAFHNRYG
+3686 KELNDSYKAFRSHYG
-3701 LLNDKSNNF
+3701 LLNDKANNF

-3752 KVNDPASAIAT
+3752 KVKDPASAIAT

-3777 TVLGKDWP
+3777 KVLGKDWP
-3785 TLCGDTLYKVPF
+3785 KLCGDTLYKVPF

-3818 AQRAAAESS
+3818 AKRAAEEDPA
-3827 EYKRNVEALEKVQ
+3827 YKRNVEALEKVQ
-3840 PRDIPIGEIN
+3840 PRDIPVGEIN

-3859 DKIYTDFMK
+3859 DKVYNDFMK

-3910 DRRSAKEI
+3910 DRRTAKEI

-3933 HSDGSTSLNKSATE
+3933 HSDGSTTLNKAATE

-4102 DCVIVSHDYYVKFG
+4102 DCVIVSHDNYVKFA

-4125 LREQLQQLEATIML
+4125 LREQLQQLEAAIML
-4139 MRTNDVNGSQSQL
+4139 MRTNDVNGRQSQL

-4388 FSTKASVSPR
+4388 LSTKASVSPR

-4418 VAKIYKQFDAQK
+4418 VAKIYKKFDAQK

-4480 RKALFKKVRDG
+4480 CKALFKKVRDG

-4658 SFEEYKR
+4658 SFENYQR
-4665 MNDRDKEFLERNGYD
+4665 MNNRDKEFLERNGYD
-4680 PSRPANDYKI
+4680 PSHPANDYKI
-4690 VDGSGKEFPWKKA
+4690 VDGSGKEYPWKKA
-4703 TEAGKIIHK
+4703 TDAGKIIHK

-4725 GMKAHVVQN
+4725 GMEAHLVQISS
-4734 GDDMFGFQTILKPV
+4734 DLFGNQTILKPV
-4748 SDHWG
+4748 SNHWT
-4753 LSNLP
+4753 LSELP

-4793 KLTHKLEGSDKIGE
+4793 KLAHKLEGSDKIGE
-4807 FQFSKQKQLEEALAK
+4807 FQFSKQKQLEEAIAK
-4822 KKELDAEYQKL
+4822 KKELDEEYQKL
-4833 SDETNNEAEQKTGEP
+4833 SDETNNEAEQETGEP
-4848 QGSQDSGDDGALY
+4848 QGNQDSGDDGALY

-4873 KEPTVKVYRAM
+4873 KESTVKVYRAM
-4884 QLINGKLYPPMAAK
+4884 QLINGKLYPPMMAAVK
-4898 VNGSLVESAEPGQ
+4898 GKLVEPRELGQ
-4911 WLRADEHPELAK
+4911 WEIADERPGIIEKIKK
-4923 NGLFTLNKGGK
+4923 NKAGEEIGYVTLDKGSKDSTGK
-4934 DASGKRLGSVP
+4934 KGTPIKGV
-4945 AAYNPYWHTSRSPL
+4945 AYNPYWHTSRSPL
-4959 NDQFS
+4959 NDQFK
-4964 SAYKRPNLVTVEVEI
+4964 SAWIRPNIVTVEVEV
-4979 PKSELTSG
+4979 PVSELRSG
-4987 YQADGVKDPVGEMSW
+4987 YRAKYAKDPVGETDW
-5002 HAGPVS
+5002 HSGSVTKQLTAQGHSP
-5008 SKLPKEK
+5008 
-5015 ERKVILSRWCKV
+5015 RKVILSRYDKP
-5027 VRVVPDAEVADK
+5027 VRVLSAAETAERIIDYIGDYDVTIPEN
-5039 VAGML
+5039 V
-5044 KGEDISVPDNTVT
+5044 VT
-5057 PSLRMELEKRGVP
+5057 PQVRVELEKRGIKIGAPEKGVKKTEQIREAIERGLSVSDDMLRDSEVFDDGERLSVYVREGGYGVSGLNNDFRKLSDLLDAFRDKYP
-5070 ITHTKMV
+5070 QYVATFVDSEGEPVDPDELTTWKFDNPGDNNDVSKHLEVHHGLSIQV
-5077 EDWERK
+5077 EPWRK
-5083 YPATQSGLSR
+5083 YLSAPYK
-5093 DGDGAYTDDE
+5093 GAAQNEEANSAQNAYIARKTRNA
-5103 LSEMN
+5103 LTA
-5108 DPFVKMLGEKARS
+5108 VK
-5121 AKQRKAF
+5121 
-5128 AARERR
+5128 
-5134 RMEAAAHEWAD
+5134 HWAD
-5145 KLHLDNVEIV
+5145 KMHL
-5155 TEPVAIKD
+5155 
-5163 RRGRVYHP
+5163 G
-5171 KGYFDK
+5171 DK
-5177 GTSRIVICIGN
+5177 V
-5188 NRNVRDVV
+5188 
-5196 QTVLHEAV
+5196 TVLTSTDGLQGKKTRAKGWFVPKDGKITIVLPNHTDVGDVIRTLLHEGVA
-5204 GHYGLR
+5204 HYGLR
-5210 RLFGKHFDTF
+5210 QLFGKHFDTF
-5220 LENVYAAAD
+5220 LDNVYNNANHS
-5229 MDVRRR
+5229 VKSR
-5235 ITELALR
+5235 IRDLES
-5242 KYGGNFHVAT
+5242 KYDGDKHKAT
-5252 EEYLAS
+5252 EEYLAG
-5258 LAEDTNYESLSKGFW
+5258 LAEDTDFEHTSNTSWWSKIKNMFLDMLAKVGLKLKHALTDADLRYVLWRSYENMRHPGEKRVPADGHLDNPIEEIEGEKESGLSLSK
-5273 PRIKQL
+5273 K
-5279 FLRMLRA
+5279 
-5286 IGLKDFVDRGVTLS
+5286 S
-5300 INELRYILWRSFK
+5300 IPESANQIV
-5313 NLTAPGEHRS
+5313 
-5323 FADEA
+5323 A
-5328 EDEAKQAELKVGD
+5328 EGSRDLY
-5341 FRLDKAIDQGASP
+5341 RLDRSDSKHRRGDVA
-5354 EELAVINKT
+5354 KT
-5363 VQRSWL
+5363 Y
-5369 AKKAM
+5369 
-5374 DTLRQLTAAKREL
+5374 TAQ
-5387 DEAITE
+5387 
-5393 NPSSEKA
+5393 EKA
-5400 SRLRGQL
+5400 
-5407 EKLNETMDDNRD
+5407 D
-5419 WAEDLNVD
+5419 
-5427 LRQLLKDNGVKE
+5427 
-5439 EDLRE
+5439 
-5444 FDSRQ
+5444 
-5449 EGIDGAQQRPT
+5449 
-5460 EQSLNEQQEAAE
+5460 
-5472 REAREEKV
+5472 
-5480 RRLTQRFVRTFRQWL
+5480 
-5495 KVKKEYDRSF
+5495 
-5505 QEDPE
+5505 
-5510 SERTDTLGDVLNGWN
+5510 
-5525 DNMETLV
+5525 
-5532 DEAYEMG
+5532 MG
-5539 LDARQ
+5539 
-5544 LRQKLKDN
+5544 
-5552 GTEDEDLREYD
+5552 
-5563 GLFADEE
+5563 
-5570 VPIAVDKNITPEQ
+5570 
-5583 QALLRGL
+5583 
-5590 NSHEYPTIQKLSA
+5590 
-5603 EKLGNNVESAV
+5603 
-5614 NKGEN
+5614 
-5619 VSEHGAAAQQPTERR
+5619 
-5634 GNVGADMNRRG
+5634 
-5645 MSTREF
+5645 
-5651 SDQEKIDMRN
+5651 N

-5672 VPVAIEHNG
+5672 VTVTIEHNG
-5681 KDGVKGS
+5681 KDGIKGS
-5688 FDTHD
+5688 FDTRD

-5750 RIVEKAD
+5750 KIVEKAD

-5779 IASEGPRNA
+5779 IASEGPRSA

-5819 DLRYFVLKT
+5819 DLRYYVLKT

-5833 KWSMMDEEAQ
+5833 KWSMMDEETQ
-5843 REAAEPGRIMYSR
+5843 REAAEPGRIMYSH
-5856 RGKPRKRKDESMA
+5856 RGKPRKRKDETMA
-5869 QYIERLRTYER
+5869 QYIERLRAYER

-5892 DPLPEKEDYDH
+5892 DPMPEKDDYDQ

-5912 MDDWRKS
+5912 MDDWHKA
-5919 NNIQSGDKEPSEFPK
+5919 NNIQPGDKEPGEFPK
-5934 RKHGDSPQEYAVRVA
+5934 RKDGESPQEYAVRVA

-6002 PIPVDQPQTDE
+6002 PISSDEPQTDE
-6013 QHYDQLEV
+6013 QHYEQLEV

-6071 IHDLCRDIDALA
+6071 IHDLCRDIDTLA
-6083 KKKGMKTAEL
+6083 KKKGMKPAEL

-6118 DVLNNMRAFQ
+6118 YVLNNMRAFQ

-6139 KAAMPELT
+6139 KAAMPELN
-6147 ALSHLYVKY
+6147 ALSHLYVVY
-6156 GVKPSTYEQRK
+6156 GVKPSNYEHLK

-6186 TTGYN
+6186 TPGYN

-6216 AASKLGEDPD
+6216 AAAKLGEDPD

-6238 DNFYH
+6238 DNFFH

-6260 YINHIWDKKKSDAG
+6260 YINHIWDKEKSDAD

-6340 LTVSELNKDGE
+6340 LTVSEKNKDGE
-6351 VVRTL
+6351 TVRTL
-6356 PVLNSHHPNRFD
+6356 PVLNSHRPSRFD

-6383 WVLNEVSRRF
+6383 WVLKEVSRRF

-6413 KVYDLLGSTMKKIQ
+6413 KGYDLLGSTMKKIQ

-6463 IRHHGEIPAYVHPE
+6463 IRNHGEIPAYAHPE

-6488 LGATQDYAASDVNM
+6488 LGATQDYAAADVNM

-6509 YVRSL
+6509 YVRGL

-6577 SSQRD
+6577 SAQRE

-6617 LLSPDWFISTQRHFF
+6617 LLSPDWFVSTQRHFF
-6632 ANFGFGSLYDTRSF
+6632 ANFGFGSIYDTRSF
-6646 GEYVKESLRLN
+6646 GEYVKESLHLKK
-6657 RAAAQQRRTEPGS
+6657 AAAQQQGAEPGS
-6670 VESIDADGDIY
+6670 VGSIDADGDIY

-6705 NGLNAVMRARDEA
+6705 NGLNAVMRAMDEA

-6740 SYPDGMKWY
+6740 AYPDGMKWY
-6749 DYTMLGNSL
+6749 DYTMLGNAL
-6758 GQQTHLFLER
+6758 GQQTHLFLGR
-6768 YEDGTEMYVR
+6768 YADGTEMYVR

-6867 EFKMMDLFMP
+6867 EFKMIDLFMP

-6895 KSGDMEGVA
+6895 KSGDMQGVA

-6938 GIKDLSQ
+6938 GITDLNQ

-6962 KNKLTKLLAAES
+6962 KNKLTKLLAAEG

-6980 DEAMQMIEDYMNG
+6980 DEAMQMFEDYMNG
-6993 DNVSEKDNDRYIELS
+6993 DNVAEKDNDRYIELS

-7027 KFVVQIKDA
+7027 KFVGQIKAA
-7036 QSSGDASAAEK
+7036 QSSGDASTAEK
-7047 LANRYSS
+7047 LTNRYGA
-7054 WIEIN
+7054 WLEIDALAK
-7059 TIINQERSS
+7059 QERSV

-7075 LGKGNDKAVMN
+7075 LGHGNDKAIMS
-7086 EIREVRKQA
+7086 EIRQA
-7095 QQLVDA
+7095 RRDFQGQIDQVQ
-7101 LPAPK
+7101 PPK